1 MSEEVNL
8 SEESNNSENEAN
20 NPENEANNSENE
32 PLDQKELLED
42 VAEIRQMIHQQRFA
56 ECNPML
62 FAIIK
67 NCPNQQ
73 PYIHRLVQGL
83 LSTVIANL
91 SLFQRKKMSSV
102 MLGFLKQDAKAI
114 KEFEIPETTPE
125 TRAKLVSEAISEL
138 DQFLV
143 DVEMDIRSELG
154 VFKDLKKKGEEIDV
168 KEVKP
173 TLEKFVSREAMLFLN
188 HDLSKEEQD
197 QASATLY
204 QEWEECREK
213 IFGRFVSSGHWNDE
227 ERAEVKDTILSPT
240 VDSLTSQLLVSAITL
255 SAATV
260 FDMGKFTL
268 LYDIYRQTDD
278 DEVKVRA
285 LLGWLLVSMNS
296 SCYEQHPDFLSFAE
310 QLTEDC
316 KNDSD
321 LLAEIIKAQKML
333 AVTVFSEQKSIDYTN
348 DIMSS
353 LSKRFLGD
361 LKNKVADLLE
371 ADEDMRNIFGVEDDE
386 ETSDEESPIR
396 SVDIN
401 TDEDGDPALNVG
413 VDSPLSMDEMMD
425 KGIDILL
432 PQFKMLRDQ
441 TEFFTHL
448 YNWFMPFYLKN
459 PHITEALGFVDEK
472 RKFCKAFC
480 STARSCPADA
490 YSLANLIVS
499 HPNEIPENIVDCYDD
514 PEDEEDGSKPA
525 DEEEIVNEFFK
536 EPEEHRAKRIRI
548 NYIRNLLR
556 FSKFYKEKDELFTI
570 LDELDD
576 DKPAYAV
583 LAGPLFQD
591 EFFDKYRM
599 AIARYSFRREFPDM
613 VDVMLEGVPCDTLE
627 MHFMKGWVCMQK
639 EDDHSLRMA
648 VDHFKEM
655 LKMQPDMKPVYLQL
669 GICYRKLCQVDEY
682 LENFDKLMEFKDS
695 FSEEELFELKLEK
708 LKFIVMNNR
717 LEEAMPLAYE
727 LDYTHPESQMAG
739 ALLTQLLIKIGGEHT
754 EGNFQKAHQRLDEYF
769 AEVNELF
776 GSFEKMKKSGKDPKN
791 MMMQAMDLFFKMMKN
806 DKAAEAYN
814 NYSLG
819 LLALIEHQPKKAVGP
834 FFRAYAY
841 YEDKDQDVFFEV
853 LREDYKWLKNYGC
866 SFTDIMIIYN
876 QVVAEHQQSQEELK
890 KYADKSE

>member
-8 SEESNNSENEAN
+8 SEESNN
-20 NPENEANNSENE
+20 PEEVLA
-32 PLDQKELLED
+32 QKELLED
-42 VAEIRQMIHQQRFA
+42 VVEIRQMIHQQRFA

-67 NCPNQQ
+67 NSPDHL

-83 LSTVIANL
+83 LSTVIASL
-91 SLFQRKKMSSV
+91 SLFQRKKMSAE
-102 MLGFLKQDAKAI
+102 MLGFLKLDAKAV
-114 KEFEIPETTPE
+114 KEFKIPETTPE
-125 TRAKLVSEAISEL
+125 GRAKLVSEAISEL

-143 DVEMDIRSELG
+143 DIEMDIRSEQG
-154 VFKDLKKKGEEIDV
+154 IFKDLKKQGEAIDI

-173 TLEKFVSREAMLFLN
+173 TLEKFVSREAMLFLS

-197 QASATLY
+197 QASARLY
-204 QEWEECREK
+204 QEWEEYREK
-213 IFGRFVSSGHWNDE
+213 IFDRFVSSGYWNDE
-227 ERAEVKDTILSPT
+227 ERAVVKDTILSPT

-268 LYDIYRQTDD
+268 LYDIYRLADD

-285 LLGWLLVSMNS
+285 LLGWLLVSTNCG
-296 SCYEQHPDFLSFAE
+296 CYEQQPDFRSFAE

-353 LSKRFLGD
+353 LSKRFLGE
-361 LKNKVADLLE
+361 LKNKVADLLD
-371 ADEDMRNIFGVEDDE
+371 ADEDMRNLFEIDEDE
-386 ETSDEESPIR
+386 ETSEESPIR

-401 TDEDGDPALNVG
+401 TDEDGIDNLDA
-413 VDSPLSMDEMMD
+413 DIESPLSMDEMMD

-441 TEFFTHL
+441 TDFFTHL

-459 PHITEALGFVDEK
+459 PHVTEALGFVDEK

-514 PEDEEDGSKPA
+514 PEDEGDGSEPA

-536 EPEEHRAKRIRI
+536 EPGEHRAKRIRI

-556 FSKFYKEKDELFTI
+556 FSKFYKGKDEIFNI

-599 AIARYSFRREFPDM
+599 AIARYSFRREFPDL
-613 VDVMLEGVPCDTLE
+613 VEVMLEGVPCDTLE

-639 EDDHSLRMA
+639 GDNHSLCMA
-648 VDHFKEM
+648 VDHFKKM
-655 LKMQPDMKPVYLQL
+655 LKIKPDMKQVYLQL
-669 GICYRKLCQVDEY
+669 GICYRNLIQVDEY

-695 FSEEELFELKLEK
+695 FSEEELFELKLDK

-717 LEEAMPLAYE
+717 FEEAMPLAYE
-727 LDYTHPESQMAG
+727 LDYTHPENQMAG
-739 ALLTQLLIKIGGEHT
+739 ALLTQLLIKIGGEHA
-754 EGNFQKAHQRLDEYF
+754 EENFLKAHQRLDEYF
-769 AEVNELF
+769 AEANELF
-776 GSFEKMKKSGKDPKN
+776 GSFEKMKKEGKDTKN

-819 LLALIEHQPKKAVGP
+819 LLALIEHQPKKAMGP

-841 YEDKDQDVFFEV
+841 YVEKDENVFFEA
-853 LREDYKWLKNYGC
+853 LKEDYKWLKNYGC
-866 SFTDIMIIYN
+866 SYTDLMIIYN
-876 QVVAEHQQSQEELK
+876 QVVAEHQKSQEEIK

>member
-8 SEESNNSENEAN
+8 SEESNN
-20 NPENEANNSENE
+20 PEEDV
-32 PLDQKELLED
+32 LDQDFLLEKVD
-42 VAEIRQMIHQQRFA
+42 EMRDLIHQQRFT
-56 ECNPML
+56 ECKPIL
-62 FAIIK
+62 VAIFE
-67 NCPNQQ
+67 NCPNHKQ
-73 PYIHRLVQGL
+73 YMRRLMHGL
-83 LSTVIANL
+83 LKTVLANM
-91 SLFQRKKMSSV
+91 SLLQCKKLPDD
-102 MLGFLKQDAKAI
+102 MLGFLKQYVKPSEELD
-114 KEFEIPETTPE
+114 IPEMTPE
-125 TRAKLVSEAISEL
+125 ARTKFVFGAVSEL
-138 DQFLV
+138 DQLLV
-143 DVEMDIRSELG
+143 DIEMDIRSDQG
-154 VFKDLKKKGEEIDV
+154 IFKDLKKQGEAIDI

-197 QASATLY
+197 QASARLY
-204 QEWEECREK
+204 QEWEEYREK
-213 IFGRFVSSGHWNDE
+213 IFDRFVSSGYWNNE
-227 ERAEVKDTILSPT
+227 ERAVVKDTILSPT

-268 LYDIYRQTDD
+268 LYDIYRLADD

-285 LLGWLLVSMNS
+285 LLGWLLVSTNCGS
-296 SCYEQHPDFLSFAE
+296 YEQQPDFRSFAE

-316 KNDSD
+316 KNDPD

-348 DIMSS
+348 DIMAS
-353 LSKRFLGD
+353 LSKRFLDD
-361 LKNKVADLLE
+361 LRDKVADLLE
-371 ADEDMRNIFGVEDDE
+371 ADEDMRNIFGIEDDE
-386 ETSDEESPIR
+386 ETSEESPIR
-396 SVDIN
+396 SDDTN
-401 TDEDGDPALNVG
+401 TDEERIPNLDADIE
-413 VDSPLSMDEMMD
+413 SPLSMDEMMD

-514 PEDEEDGSKPA
+514 PEDEEDGSESA
-525 DEEEIVNEFFK
+525 DEEEIVKEFFN

-548 NYIRNLLR
+548 NYIRNLMR
-556 FSKFYKEKDELFTI
+556 FSKFYTAKDELFTI

-599 AIARYSFRREFPDM
+599 AIARYSFRREFPDL
-613 VDVMLEGVPCDTLE
+613 VEVMLEGVPCDTLE

-639 EDDHSLRMA
+639 GDNHSLRMA
-648 VDHFKEM
+648 VDHFKKM
-655 LKMQPDMKPVYLQL
+655 LKIKPDMKQVYLQL
-669 GICYRKLCQVDEY
+669 GTCYRNLIQVDEY
-682 LENFDKLMEFKDS
+682 LDNFDKLMEFKDS
-695 FSEEELFELKLEK
+695 FSEEELFELKLDK

-717 LEEAMPLAYE
+717 FEEAMPLAYE
-727 LDYTHPESQMAG
+727 LDYTHPENQMAG
-739 ALLTQLLIKIGGEHT
+739 ALLTQLLIKIGGEHA
-754 EGNFQKAHQRLDEYF
+754 EENFQKAHQRLDEYF

-776 GSFEKMKKSGKDPKN
+776 GSFEKMKKAGKDTKN

-806 DKAAEAYN
+806 DKLAEAYN

-819 LLALIEHQPKKAVGP
+819 LLALIEHQPKKAMGP
-834 FFRAYAY
+834 FFRVYAY
-841 YEDKDQDVFFEV
+841 YVEKDENVFFEA
-853 LREDYKWLKNYGC
+853 LKEDYKWLKNYGC
-866 SFTDIMIIYN
+866 SYTDLMIIYN
-876 QVVAEHQQSQEELK
+876 QVVAEHQKSQEEIK

>member
-8 SEESNNSENEAN
+8 SEESNN
-20 NPENEANNSENE
+20 PEEDV
-32 PLDQKELLED
+32 LDQDFLLEKVD
-42 VAEIRQMIHQQRFA
+42 EMRDLIHQQRFT
-56 ECNPML
+56 ECKPIL
-62 FAIIK
+62 VAIFE
-67 NCPNQQ
+67 NCPNHKQ
-73 PYIHRLVQGL
+73 YMRRLMHGL
-83 LSTVIANL
+83 LKTVLANM
-91 SLFQRKKMSSV
+91 SLLQCKKLPDD
-102 MLGFLKQDAKAI
+102 MLGFLKQYVKPSEELD
-114 KEFEIPETTPE
+114 IPEMTPE
-125 TRAKLVSEAISEL
+125 ARTKFVFGAVSEL
-138 DQFLV
+138 DQLLV
-143 DVEMDIRSELG
+143 DIEMDIRSDQG
-154 VFKDLKKKGEEIDV
+154 IFKDLKKQGEAIDI

-197 QASATLY
+197 QASARLY
-204 QEWEECREK
+204 QEWEEYREK
-213 IFGRFVSSGHWNDE
+213 IFDRFVSSGYWNNE
-227 ERAEVKDTILSPT
+227 ERAVVKDTILSPT

-268 LYDIYRQTDD
+268 LYDIYRLADD

-285 LLGWLLVSMNS
+285 LLGWLLVSTNCGS
-296 SCYEQHPDFLSFAE
+296 YEQQPDFRSFAE

-316 KNDSD
+316 KNDPD

-348 DIMSS
+348 DIMAS
-353 LSKRFLGD
+353 LSKRFLDD
-361 LKNKVADLLE
+361 LRDKVADLLE
-371 ADEDMRNIFGVEDDE
+371 ADEDMRNIFGIEDDE
-386 ETSDEESPIR
+386 ETSEESPIR
-396 SVDIN
+396 SDDTN
-401 TDEDGDPALNVG
+401 TDEDRIPNLDA
-413 VDSPLSMDEMMD
+413 DIESPLSMDEMMD

-499 HPNEIPENIVDCYDD
+499 HSNEIPENIVDCYDD
-514 PEDEEDGSKPA
+514 PEDEEDGSESA
-525 DEEEIVNEFFK
+525 DEEEIVKEFFN

-548 NYIRNLLR
+548 NYIRNLMR
-556 FSKFYKEKDELFTI
+556 FSKFYTAKDEIFNI
-570 LDELDD
+570 FDELDD

-599 AIARYSFRREFPDM
+599 AIARFSFRREFPDL
-613 VDVMLEGVPCDTLE
+613 VEVMLEGVPCDTLE
-627 MHFMKGWVCMQK
+627 MHFMKGWVCMQRG
-639 EDDHSLRMA
+639 DNHSLRMA
-648 VDHFKEM
+648 VDYFKKM
-655 LKMQPDMKPVYLQL
+655 LKIKPDMKQVYLQL
-669 GICYRKLCQVDEY
+669 GTYYRNLIQVDEY

-695 FSEEELFELKLEK
+695 FSEEELFELKLDK

-717 LEEAMPLAYE
+717 FEEAMPLAYE
-727 LDYTHPESQMAG
+727 LDYTHPENQMAG
-739 ALLTQLLIKIGGEHT
+739 ALLTQLLIKIGGEHA
-754 EGNFQKAHQRLDEYF
+754 EENFQKAHQRLDEYF

-776 GSFEKMKKSGKDPKN
+776 GSFEKMKKAGKDTKN

-806 DKAAEAYN
+806 DKLAEAYN

-819 LLALIEHQPKKAVGP
+819 LLALIEHQPKKAMGP
-834 FFRAYAY
+834 FFRVYAY
-841 YEDKDQDVFFEV
+841 YVEKDENVFFEA
-853 LREDYKWLKNYGC
+853 LKEDYKWLKNYGC
-866 SFTDIMIIYN
+866 SYTDLMIIYN
-876 QVVAEHQQSQEELK
+876 QVVAEHQKSQEEIK

>member
-8 SEESNNSENEAN
+8 SEESNN
-20 NPENEANNSENE
+20 PEKI
-32 PLDQKELLED
+32 LDQDELLEKID
-42 VAEIRQMIHQQRFA
+42 EMRELIQQQRFT
-56 ECNPML
+56 ECKPLLVAVITPLPSN
-62 FAIIK
+62 K
-67 NCPNQQ
+67 
-73 PYIHRLVQGL
+73 PYVNRLLQSFLTALV
-83 LSTVIANL
+83 ANM
-91 SLFQRKKMSSV
+91 SLFQRKKIPDGV
-102 MLGFLKQDAKAI
+102 FGFPIQHNKS
-114 KEFEIPETTPE
+114 FEELDIPEMTPE
-125 TRAKLVSEAISEL
+125 TRAKYISSVISGL
-138 DQFLV
+138 DQLLE
-143 DVEMDIRSELG
+143 DIEMAIRSNQG
-154 VFKDLKKKGEEIDV
+154 VFNDLKKQGEAIDI

-197 QASATLY
+197 QASARLY
-204 QEWEECREK
+204 QEWEEYREK
-213 IFGRFVSSGHWNDE
+213 IFDRFVSSGYWNDE
-227 ERAEVKDTILSPT
+227 ERAVVKDTILSPT

-296 SCYEQHPDFLSFAE
+296 SYYEQQPDFRSFAE

-316 KNDSD
+316 KNDQD
-321 LLAEIIKAQKML
+321 MLADIIKAQKML

-353 LSKRFLGD
+353 LSKRFLGE

-386 ETSDEESPIR
+386 ETSEEESPIR

-490 YSLANLIVS
+490 YSLANLIIS

-514 PEDEEDGSKPA
+514 PEDEGDGSETA
-525 DEEEIVNEFFK
+525 DEEEIVDEFFK
-536 EPEEHRAKRIRI
+536 EPQEHRAKRIRI

-613 VDVMLEGVPCDTLE
+613 VNVMLEGVPCDTLE

-655 LKMQPDMKPVYLQL
+655 LKMQPDLKQVYLQL
-669 GICYRKLCQVDEY
+669 GICYRKLSQVDEY

-695 FSEEELFELKLEK
+695 FSEEELFELKLDK
-708 LKFIVMNNR
+708 LKFIVMDNR
-717 LEEAMPLAYE
+717 LVEALPLAYE
-727 LDYTHPESQMAG
+727 LDYTHPENQMAG
-739 ALLTQLLIKIGGEHT
+739 ALLTQLLIRTGGKHAE
-754 EGNFQKAHQRLDEYF
+754 ENFQKAHQRLDEYF
-769 AEVNELF
+769 AEVNDLF

-819 LLALIEHQPKKAVGP
+819 LLALIEHQPKKAVEP

-841 YEDKDQDVFFEV
+841 YVEKDEDVFFEV
-853 LREDYKWLKNYGC
+853 LRKDYKWLKNYGC
-866 SFTDIMIIYN
+866 SYSDLMIVYN
-876 QVVAEHQQSQEELK
+876 QVVAEHQQTEDELK
-890 KYADKSE
+890 KYADKSK

>member
-8 SEESNNSENEAN
+8 SEESNN
-20 NPENEANNSENE
+20 PEEVLA
-32 PLDQKELLED
+32 QKELLED
-42 VAEIRQMIHQQRFA
+42 VVEIRQMIHQQRFA

-67 NCPNQQ
+67 NSPNHL

-83 LSTVIANL
+83 LSTVIASL
-91 SLFQRKKMSSV
+91 SLFQRKKMSTE
-102 MLGFLKQDAKAI
+102 MLDFLKLDAKAI
-114 KEFEIPETTPE
+114 KEFKIPETTPE
-125 TRAKLVSEAISEL
+125 ARAKLVSEAISEL

-143 DVEMDIRSELG
+143 DIEMDIRSEQG
-154 VFKDLKKKGEEIDV
+154 FFKDLKKQGEAIDI

-197 QASATLY
+197 QASVRLY
-204 QEWEECREK
+204 QEWEEYREK
-213 IFGRFVSSGHWNDE
+213 IFDRFVSSGYWNDE
-227 ERAEVKDTILSPT
+227 ERAVVKDTILSPT

-268 LYDIYRQTDD
+268 LYDIYRLADD

-285 LLGWLLVSMNS
+285 LLGWLLVSMKSNS
-296 SCYEQHPDFLSFAE
+296 YEQQPDFRSFAE

-316 KNDSD
+316 KNDPD
-321 LLAEIIKAQKML
+321 LLADIIKAQKML

-348 DIMSS
+348 DIMAS

-361 LKNKVADLLE
+361 LKDKVADLLE
-371 ADEDMRNIFGVEDDE
+371 ADEDMRNIFGIDEDE
-386 ETSDEESPIR
+386 ETSEESPIR

-401 TDEDGDPALNVG
+401 TDEDGIDNLDA
-413 VDSPLSMDEMMD
+413 DIESPLSMDEMMD

-514 PEDEEDGSKPA
+514 PEDEGDGSEPA

-536 EPEEHRAKRIRI
+536 EPGEHRAKRIRI

-556 FSKFYKEKDELFTI
+556 FSKFYTAKDEIFNI

-591 EFFDKYRM
+591 KFFDKYRM
-599 AIARYSFRREFPDM
+599 AIARYSFRREFPDL
-613 VDVMLEGVPCDTLE
+613 VEVMLEGVPCDTLE

-639 EDDHSLRMA
+639 GDNHSLCMA
-648 VDHFKEM
+648 VDHFKKM
-655 LKMQPDMKPVYLQL
+655 LKIKPDMKQVYLQL
-669 GICYRKLCQVDEY
+669 GICYRNLIQVDEY

-695 FSEEELFELKLEK
+695 FSEEELFELKLDK

-717 LEEAMPLAYE
+717 FEEAMPLAYE
-727 LDYTHPESQMAG
+727 LDYTHPENQMAG
-739 ALLTQLLIKIGGEHT
+739 ALLTQLLIKIGGEHA
-754 EGNFQKAHQRLDEYF
+754 EENFQKAHQRLDEYF

-776 GSFEKMKKSGKDPKN
+776 GSFEKMKKEGKDTKN

-806 DKAAEAYN
+806 DKLAEAYN

-819 LLALIEHQPKKAVGP
+819 LLALIEHQPKKAMGP

-841 YEDKDQDVFFEV
+841 YVEKDENVFFEA
-853 LREDYKWLKNYGC
+853 LKEDYKWLKNYGC
-866 SFTDIMIIYN
+866 SYTDLMIIYN
-876 QVVAEHQQSQEELK
+876 QVVAEHQKSQEEIK

>member
-8 SEESNNSENEAN
+8 SEESNN
-20 NPENEANNSENE
+20 PEEVLA
-32 PLDQKELLED
+32 QKELLED
-42 VAEIRQMIHQQRFA
+42 VVEIRQMIHQQRFA

-67 NCPNQQ
+67 NSPNHQ

-83 LSTVIANL
+83 LSTVIASL
-91 SLFQRKKMSSV
+91 SLFQRKKISTE
-102 MLGFLKQDAKAI
+102 MLGFLKLDAKAV
-114 KEFEIPETTPE
+114 KEFKIPETTPE
-125 TRAKLVSEAISEL
+125 GRAKLVSEAISEL

-143 DVEMDIRSELG
+143 DIEMDIRSEQG
-154 VFKDLKKKGEEIDV
+154 IIKDLKKQGEEIDI

-197 QASATLY
+197 QASARLY

-213 IFGRFVSSGHWNDE
+213 IFGRFVSSGYWNDE
-227 ERAEVKDTILSPT
+227 ERAVVKDTILSPT

-268 LYDIYRQTDD
+268 LYDIYRLADD

-285 LLGWLLVSMNS
+285 LLGWLLVSTNCG
-296 SCYEQHPDFLSFAE
+296 CYEQQPDFRSFAE

-316 KNDSD
+316 KNDQD

-348 DIMSS
+348 DIMAS

-361 LKNKVADLLE
+361 LKDKVANLLE
-371 ADEDMRNIFGVEDDE
+371 ADEDMRNIFGIEDDE
-386 ETSDEESPIR
+386 ETSEESPIR

-401 TDEDGDPALNVG
+401 TDEDGIPNLD
-413 VDSPLSMDEMMD
+413 VDMESPLSMDEMMD

-514 PEDEEDGSKPA
+514 PEDEGDGSEPA

-536 EPEEHRAKRIRI
+536 EPGEHRAKRIRI

-556 FSKFYKEKDELFTI
+556 FSKFYTAKDEIFNI

-599 AIARYSFRREFPDM
+599 AIARYSFRREFPDL
-613 VDVMLEGVPCDTLE
+613 VEVMLEGVPCDTLE

-639 EDDHSLRMA
+639 GDNHSLRMA
-648 VDHFKEM
+648 VDHFKKM
-655 LKMQPDMKPVYLQL
+655 LKIKPDMKQVYLQL
-669 GICYRKLCQVDEY
+669 GICYRNLIQVDEY

-695 FSEEELFELKLEK
+695 FSEEELFELKLDK

-717 LEEAMPLAYE
+717 FEEAMPLAYE
-727 LDYTHPESQMAG
+727 LDYTHPENQMAG
-739 ALLTQLLIKIGGEHT
+739 ALLTQLLIKIGGEHA
-754 EGNFQKAHQRLDEYF
+754 EENFLKAHQRLDEYF
-769 AEVNELF
+769 AEANELF
-776 GSFEKMKKSGKDPKN
+776 GSFEKMKKEGKDTKN

-819 LLALIEHQPKKAVGP
+819 LLALIEHQPKKAMGP

-841 YEDKDQDVFFEV
+841 YVEKDENVFFEA
-853 LREDYKWLKNYGC
+853 LKEDYKWLKNYGC
-866 SFTDIMIIYN
+866 SYTDLMIIYN
-876 QVVAEHQQSQEELK
+876 QVVAEHQQSQEEIK

>member
-8 SEESNNSENEAN
+8 SEESNN
-20 NPENEANNSENE
+20 PEEVLA
-32 PLDQKELLED
+32 QKELLED
-42 VAEIRQMIHQQRFA
+42 VVEIRQMIHQQRFA

-67 NCPNQQ
+67 NSPNHQ

-83 LSTVIANL
+83 LSTVIASL
-91 SLFQRKKMSSV
+91 SLFQRKKISTE
-102 MLGFLKQDAKAI
+102 MLGFLKLDAKAV
-114 KEFEIPETTPE
+114 KEFKIPETTPE
-125 TRAKLVSEAISEL
+125 GRAKLVSDAISEL

-143 DVEMDIRSELG
+143 DIEMDIRSEQG
-154 VFKDLKKKGEEIDV
+154 IFKDLKKQGEAIDI

-197 QASATLY
+197 QASARLY
-204 QEWEECREK
+204 QEWEEYREK
-213 IFGRFVSSGHWNDE
+213 IFDRFVTAGYWNDE
-227 ERAEVKDTILSPT
+227 ERAVVKDTILSPT

-268 LYDIYRQTDD
+268 LYDIYRLADD

-285 LLGWLLVSMNS
+285 LLGWLLVSTNCG
-296 SCYEQHPDFLSFAE
+296 CYEQHPDFRSFAE

-348 DIMSS
+348 DIMAS

-361 LKNKVADLLE
+361 LKDKVADLLE
-371 ADEDMRNIFGVEDDE
+371 ADEDMRNIFEIDEDE
-386 ETSDEESPIR
+386 ETSEESPIR

-401 TDEDGDPALNVG
+401 TDEDGIDNLDAEIE
-413 VDSPLSMDEMMD
+413 SPLSMDEMMD

-514 PEDEEDGSKPA
+514 PEDEEDGSVSA
-525 DEEEIVNEFFK
+525 DEEEIVKEFFN

-548 NYIRNLLR
+548 NYIRNLMR
-556 FSKFYKEKDELFTI
+556 FSKFYTAKDEIFNI

-599 AIARYSFRREFPDM
+599 AIARYSFRREFPDL
-613 VDVMLEGVPCDTLE
+613 VEVMLEGVPCDTLE
-627 MHFMKGWVCMQK
+627 MHFMKGWVGMQK
-639 EDDHSLRMA
+639 GDNHGLCMA
-648 VDHFKEM
+648 VDHFKKM
-655 LKMQPDMKPVYLQL
+655 LKIKPDMKQVYLQL
-669 GICYRKLCQVDEY
+669 GICYRNLIQMDEY

-695 FSEEELFELKLEK
+695 FSEEELFELKLDK

-717 LEEAMPLAYE
+717 FEEAMPLAYE
-727 LDYTHPESQMAG
+727 LDYTHPENQMAG
-739 ALLTQLLIKIGGEHT
+739 ALLTQLLIKIGGEHA
-754 EGNFQKAHQRLDEYF
+754 EENFQKAHQRLDEYF

-776 GSFEKMKKSGKDPKN
+776 GSFEKMKKEGKDTKN

-806 DKAAEAYN
+806 DKLAEAYN

-819 LLALIEHQPKKAVGP
+819 LLALIEHQPKKAMGP

-841 YEDKDQDVFFEV
+841 YVEKDENVFFEA
-853 LREDYKWLKNYGC
+853 LKEDYKWLKNYGC
-866 SFTDIMIIYN
+866 SYTDLMIIYN
-876 QVVAEHQQSQEELK
+876 QVVAEHQKSQEEIK

>member
-8 SEESNNSENEAN
+8 SEESNSQEE
-20 NPENEANNSENE
+20 EVF
-32 PLDQKELLED
+32 DQDFLLEKVD
-42 VAEIRQMIHQQRFA
+42 EMRDLIHQQRFA
-56 ECNPML
+56 ECKPML
-62 FAIIK
+62 VAIFE
-67 NCPNQQ
+67 NCPNHKQ
-73 PYIHRLVQGL
+73 YMRRLMHGL
-83 LSTVIANL
+83 LTTVLANM
-91 SLFQRKKMSSV
+91 SLLQRKKLPDD
-102 MLGFLKQDAKAI
+102 MLGILKQYVKPSEELD
-114 KEFEIPETTPE
+114 IPEMTPE
-125 TRAKLVSEAISEL
+125 SRTKFVFGAVSEL
-138 DQFLV
+138 DQLLE
-143 DVEMDIRSELG
+143 DIEMDIRSEQG
-154 VFKDLKKKGEEIDV
+154 IFKDLKKQGEEIDI

-197 QASATLY
+197 QASARLY
-204 QEWEECREK
+204 QEWEEYREK
-213 IFGRFVSSGHWNDE
+213 IFDRFVSSGYWNDE
-227 ERAEVKDTILSPT
+227 ERAVVKDTILSPT

-268 LYDIYRQTDD
+268 LYDIYRLADD

-285 LLGWLLVSMNS
+285 LLGWLLVSTNCG
-296 SCYEQHPDFLSFAE
+296 CYEQQPDFRSFAE

-316 KNDSD
+316 KNDQD

-348 DIMSS
+348 DIMAS

-361 LKNKVADLLE
+361 LKDKVANLLE
-371 ADEDMRNIFGVEDDE
+371 ADEDMQNIFGIEDDE
-386 ETSDEESPIR
+386 ETSEESPIR

-401 TDEDGDPALNVG
+401 TDEDGIPNLDVDM
-413 VDSPLSMDEMMD
+413 DSPLSMDEMMD

-514 PEDEEDGSKPA
+514 PEDEGDGSEPA

-536 EPEEHRAKRIRI
+536 EPGEHRAKRIRI

-556 FSKFYKEKDELFTI
+556 FSKFYTAKDEIFNI

-599 AIARYSFRREFPDM
+599 AIARYSFRREFPDL
-613 VDVMLEGVPCDTLE
+613 VEVMLEGVPCDTLE

-639 EDDHSLRMA
+639 GDNHSLRMA
-648 VDHFKEM
+648 VDHFKKM
-655 LKMQPDMKPVYLQL
+655 LKIKPDMKQVYLQL
-669 GICYRKLCQVDEY
+669 GICYRNLIQVDEY

-695 FSEEELFELKLEK
+695 FSEEELFELKLDK

-717 LEEAMPLAYE
+717 FEEAMPLAYE
-727 LDYTHPESQMAG
+727 LDYTHPENQMAG
-739 ALLTQLLIKIGGEHT
+739 ALLTQLLIKIGGEHA
-754 EGNFQKAHQRLDEYF
+754 EENFLKAHQRLDEYF
-769 AEVNELF
+769 AEANELF
-776 GSFEKMKKSGKDPKN
+776 GSFEKMKKEGKDTKN

-819 LLALIEHQPKKAVGP
+819 LLALIEHQPKKAMGP

-841 YEDKDQDVFFEV
+841 YVEKDENVFFEA
-853 LREDYKWLKNYGC
+853 LKEDYKWLKDYGC
-866 SFTDIMIIYN
+866 SYTDLMIIYN
-876 QVVAEHQQSQEELK
+876 QVVAEHQKSQEEIK

>member
-8 SEESNNSENEAN
+8 SEESNN
-20 NPENEANNSENE
+20 PEEVLA
-32 PLDQKELLED
+32 QKELLED
-42 VAEIRQMIHQQRFA
+42 VVEIRQMIHQQRFA

-67 NCPNQQ
+67 NSPNHQ

-83 LSTVIANL
+83 LSTVIASL
-91 SLFQRKKMSSV
+91 SLFQRKKISTE
-102 MLGFLKQDAKAI
+102 MLGFLKLDAKAV
-114 KEFEIPETTPE
+114 KEFKIPETTPE
-125 TRAKLVSEAISEL
+125 GRAKLVSDAISEL

-143 DVEMDIRSELG
+143 DIEMDIRSEQG
-154 VFKDLKKKGEEIDV
+154 IFKDLKKQGEAIDI

-197 QASATLY
+197 QASARLY
-204 QEWEECREK
+204 LEWEEYREK
-213 IFGRFVSSGHWNDE
+213 IFDRFVTAGYWNDE
-227 ERAEVKDTILSPT
+227 ERAVVKDTILSPT

-268 LYDIYRQTDD
+268 LYDIYRLADD

-285 LLGWLLVSMNS
+285 LLGWLLVSTNCG
-296 SCYEQHPDFLSFAE
+296 CYEQHPDFRSFAE

-316 KNDSD
+316 KNDPD

-348 DIMSS
+348 DIMAS

-361 LKNKVADLLE
+361 LKDKVADLLE
-371 ADEDMRNIFGVEDDE
+371 ADEDMRNIFEIDEDE
-386 ETSDEESPIR
+386 ETSEESPIR

-401 TDEDGDPALNVG
+401 TDEDGIDNLDA
-413 VDSPLSMDEMMD
+413 DIESPLSMDEMMD

-514 PEDEEDGSKPA
+514 PEDEEDGSVSA
-525 DEEEIVNEFFK
+525 DEEEIVKEFFN

-599 AIARYSFRREFPDM
+599 AIARYSFRREFPDL
-613 VDVMLEGVPCDTLE
+613 VEVMLEGVPCDTLE

-639 EDDHSLRMA
+639 GDNHSLCMA
-648 VDHFKEM
+648 VDHFKKM
-655 LKMQPDMKPVYLQL
+655 LKIKPDMKQVYLQL
-669 GICYRKLCQVDEY
+669 GICYRNLIQVDEY

-695 FSEEELFELKLEK
+695 FSEEELFELKLDK

-717 LEEAMPLAYE
+717 FEEAMPLAYE
-727 LDYTHPESQMAG
+727 LDYTHPENQMAG
-739 ALLTQLLIKIGGEHT
+739 ALLTQLLIKIGGEHA
-754 EGNFQKAHQRLDEYF
+754 EENFLKAHQRLDEYF
-769 AEVNELF
+769 AEANELF
-776 GSFEKMKKSGKDPKN
+776 GSFEKMKKEGKDTKN

-819 LLALIEHQPKKAVGP
+819 LLALIEHQPKKAMGP

-841 YEDKDQDVFFEV
+841 YVEKDENVFFEA
-853 LREDYKWLKNYGC
+853 LKEDYKWLKDYGC
-866 SFTDIMIIYN
+866 SYTDLMIIYN
-876 QVVAEHQQSQEELK
+876 QVVAEHQKSQEEIK

>member
-8 SEESNNSENEAN
+8 SEESNN
-20 NPENEANNSENE
+20 PEEVLA
-32 PLDQKELLED
+32 QKELLED
-42 VAEIRQMIHQQRFA
+42 VVEIRQMIHQQCFA

-67 NCPNQQ
+67 NSPNHQ

-83 LSTVIANL
+83 LSTVIASL
-91 SLFQRKKMSSV
+91 SLFQRKKISTE
-102 MLGFLKQDAKAI
+102 MLGFLKLDAKAV
-114 KEFEIPETTPE
+114 KEFKIPETTPE
-125 TRAKLVSEAISEL
+125 GRAKLVSEAISEL

-143 DVEMDIRSELG
+143 DIEMDIRSEQG
-154 VFKDLKKKGEEIDV
+154 IFKDLKKQGEAIDI

-197 QASATLY
+197 QASARLY
-204 QEWEECREK
+204 QEWEEYREK
-213 IFGRFVSSGHWNDE
+213 IFDRFVSSGYWNDE
-227 ERAEVKDTILSPT
+227 ERAVVKDTILSPT

-268 LYDIYRQTDD
+268 LYDIYRLADD

-285 LLGWLLVSMNS
+285 LLGWLLVSTNCG
-296 SCYEQHPDFLSFAE
+296 CYEQQPDFRSFAE

-348 DIMSS
+348 DIMAS

-361 LKNKVADLLE
+361 LKDKVANLLE
-371 ADEDMRNIFGVEDDE
+371 ADEDMQNIFGIEDDE
-386 ETSDEESPIR
+386 ETSEESPIR

-401 TDEDGDPALNVG
+401 TDEDGIPNLDVDM
-413 VDSPLSMDEMMD
+413 DSPLSMDEMMD

-441 TEFFTHL
+441 TDFFTHL

-514 PEDEEDGSKPA
+514 PEDEGDGSEPA

-536 EPEEHRAKRIRI
+536 EPGEHRAKRIRI

-556 FSKFYKEKDELFTI
+556 FSKFYTAKDEIFNI

-599 AIARYSFRREFPDM
+599 AIARYSFRREFPDL
-613 VDVMLEGVPCDTLE
+613 VEVMLEGVPCDTLE

-639 EDDHSLRMA
+639 GDNHSLCMA
-648 VDHFKEM
+648 VDHFKKM
-655 LKMQPDMKPVYLQL
+655 LKIKPDMKQVYLQL
-669 GICYRKLCQVDEY
+669 GICYRNLIQVDEY

-695 FSEEELFELKLEK
+695 FSEEELFELKLDK

-717 LEEAMPLAYE
+717 FEEAMPLAYE
-727 LDYTHPESQMAG
+727 LDYTHPENQMAG
-739 ALLTQLLIKIGGEHT
+739 ALLTQLLIKIGGEHA
-754 EGNFQKAHQRLDEYF
+754 EENFQKAHQRLDEYF

-776 GSFEKMKKSGKDPKN
+776 GSFEKMKKEGKDTKN

-806 DKAAEAYN
+806 DKLAEAYN

-819 LLALIEHQPKKAVGP
+819 LLALIEHQPKKAMGP

-841 YEDKDQDVFFEV
+841 YVEKDENVFFEA
-853 LREDYKWLKNYGC
+853 LKEDYKWLKNYGC
-866 SFTDIMIIYN
+866 SYTDLMIIYN
-876 QVVAEHQQSQEELK
+876 QVVAEHQKSQEEIK

>member
-8 SEESNNSENEAN
+8 SEESNN
-20 NPENEANNSENE
+20 PEEDV
-32 PLDQKELLED
+32 LDQDFLLEKVD
-42 VAEIRQMIHQQRFA
+42 EMRDLIHQQRFA
-56 ECNPML
+56 ECKPML
-62 FAIIK
+62 VAIFE
-67 NCPNQQ
+67 NCPNHKQ
-73 PYIHRLVQGL
+73 YMRRLMHGL
-83 LSTVIANL
+83 LTTVLANM
-91 SLFQRKKMSSV
+91 SLLQRKKLPDD
-102 MLGFLKQDAKAI
+102 MLGILKQYVKPSEELD
-114 KEFEIPETTPE
+114 IPEMTPE
-125 TRAKLVSEAISEL
+125 ARTKFVFGAVSEL
-138 DQFLV
+138 DQLLE
-143 DVEMDIRSELG
+143 DIEMDIRSEQG
-154 VFKDLKKKGEEIDV
+154 IFKDLKKQGEAIDI

-197 QASATLY
+197 QASARLY
-204 QEWEECREK
+204 QEWEEYREK
-213 IFGRFVSSGHWNDE
+213 IFDRFVTAGYWNDE
-227 ERAEVKDTILSPT
+227 ERAVVKDTILSPT

-268 LYDIYRQTDD
+268 LYDIYRLADD

-285 LLGWLLVSMNS
+285 LLGWLLVSTNCG
-296 SCYEQHPDFLSFAE
+296 CYEQQPDFRSFAE

-361 LKNKVADLLE
+361 LKNKVADLLD
-371 ADEDMRNIFGVEDDE
+371 ADEDMRNLFEIDEDE
-386 ETSDEESPIR
+386 EISEEESPIR

-401 TDEDGDPALNVG
+401 TDEDGVDNLNVD

-441 TEFFTHL
+441 TDFFTHL

-459 PHITEALGFVDEK
+459 PHVTEALGFVDEK

-490 YSLANLIVS
+490 YSLANLIIS

-514 PEDEEDGSKPA
+514 PEDEGDGSEPA

-536 EPEEHRAKRIRI
+536 EPGEHRAKRIRI

-599 AIARYSFRREFPDM
+599 AIARYSFRREFPDL
-613 VDVMLEGVPCDTLE
+613 VEVMLEGVPCDTLE

-639 EDDHSLRMA
+639 GDDHSLRMA
-648 VDHFKEM
+648 VDHFKKM
-655 LKMQPDMKPVYLQL
+655 LKIKPDIKQVYLQL
-669 GICYRKLCQVDEY
+669 GICYRNLIQVDEY

-695 FSEEELFELKLEK
+695 FSEEELFELKLDK

-717 LEEAMPLAYE
+717 FEEAMPLAYE
-727 LDYTHPESQMAG
+727 LDYTHPENQMAG
-739 ALLTQLLIKIGGEHT
+739 ALLTQLLIKIGGEHA
-754 EGNFQKAHQRLDEYF
+754 EENFQKAHQRLDEYF

-776 GSFEKMKKSGKDPKN
+776 GSFDKMKKSGKDTKN

-806 DKAAEAYN
+806 DKLAEAYN
-814 NYSLG
+814 NYSQG
-819 LLALIEHQPKKAVGP
+819 LLALIEHQPKKALEP

-841 YEDKDQDVFFEV
+841 YVEKDENVFFEA
-853 LREDYKWLKNYGC
+853 LKEDYKWLKNYGC
-866 SFTDIMIIYN
+866 SYTDLMIIYN
-876 QVVAEHQQSQEELK
+876 QVVAEHQQTEDELK

>member
-8 SEESNNSENEAN
+8 SEESNN
-20 NPENEANNSENE
+20 PEEV
-32 PLDQKELLED
+32 LDQDFLLEKVD
-42 VAEIRQMIHQQRFA
+42 EMRDLIHQQRFA
-56 ECNPML
+56 ECKPML
-62 FAIIK
+62 VAIFE
-67 NCPNQQ
+67 NCPNHKQ
-73 PYIHRLVQGL
+73 YMRRLMHGL
-83 LSTVIANL
+83 LTTVLANM
-91 SLFQRKKMSSV
+91 SLLQRKKLPDE
-102 MLGFLKQDAKAI
+102 MLGILKQYVKPSEELD
-114 KEFEIPETTPE
+114 IPEMTPE
-125 TRAKLVSEAISEL
+125 ARTKFVFGAVSEL
-138 DQFLV
+138 DQLLE
-143 DVEMDIRSELG
+143 DIEMDIRSEQG
-154 VFKDLKKKGEEIDV
+154 IFKDLKKQGEAIDI

-197 QASATLY
+197 QASARLY
-204 QEWEECREK
+204 QEWEEYREK
-213 IFGRFVSSGHWNDE
+213 IFDRFVSSGYWNDE
-227 ERAEVKDTILSPT
+227 ERAVVKDTILSPT

-268 LYDIYRQTDD
+268 LYDIYRLADD

-285 LLGWLLVSMNS
+285 LLGWLLVSTNCG
-296 SCYEQHPDFLSFAE
+296 CYEQQPDFRSFAE

-361 LKNKVADLLE
+361 LKDKVADLLE
-371 ADEDMRNIFGVEDDE
+371 ADEDMRNLFEIDEDE
-386 ETSDEESPIR
+386 ETSEEESPIR

-401 TDEDGDPALNVG
+401 TDEDGVDNLNVG

-441 TEFFTHL
+441 TDFFTHL

-459 PHITEALGFVDEK
+459 PHVTEALGFVDEK

-490 YSLANLIVS
+490 YSLANLIIS

-514 PEDEEDGSKPA
+514 PEDEGDGSEPA

-536 EPEEHRAKRIRI
+536 EPGEHRAKRIRI

-599 AIARYSFRREFPDM
+599 AIARYSFRREFPDL
-613 VDVMLEGVPCDTLE
+613 VEVMLEGVPCDTLE
-627 MHFMKGWVCMQK
+627 MHFMEGWVCMQK
-639 EDDHSLRMA
+639 ENDHSLRMA
-648 VDHFKEM
+648 VDHFKKM
-655 LKMQPDMKPVYLQL
+655 LKIKPDMKQVYLQL
-669 GICYRKLCQVDEY
+669 GICYRNLIQVDEY
-682 LENFDKLMEFKDS
+682 LENFDKLMGFKDS
-695 FSEEELFELKLEK
+695 FSEEELFKLKLDK

-717 LEEAMPLAYE
+717 FEEAMPLAYE
-727 LDYTHPESQMAG
+727 LDYTHPENQMAG
-739 ALLTQLLIKIGGEHT
+739 ALLTQLLIKIGGEHA
-754 EGNFQKAHQRLDEYF
+754 EENFQKAHQRLDEYF
-769 AEVNELF
+769 AEANELF
-776 GSFEKMKKSGKDPKN
+776 GSFEKMKKEGKDTKN

-819 LLALIEHQPKKAVGP
+819 LLALIEHQPKKALEP

-841 YEDKDQDVFFEV
+841 YVEKDENVFFEA
-853 LREDYKWLKNYGC
+853 LKEDYKWLKNYGC
-866 SFTDIMIIYN
+866 SYTDLMIIYN
-876 QVVAEHQQSQEELK
+876 QVVAEHQQTEDELK

>member
-8 SEESNNSENEAN
+8 SEESNN
-20 NPENEANNSENE
+20 PEEDV
-32 PLDQKELLED
+32 LDQDFLLEKVD
-42 VAEIRQMIHQQRFA
+42 EMRDLIHQQRFT
-56 ECNPML
+56 ECKPIL
-62 FAIIK
+62 VAIFE
-67 NCPNQQ
+67 NCPNHKQ
-73 PYIHRLVQGL
+73 YMRRLMHGL
-83 LSTVIANL
+83 LKTVLANM
-91 SLFQRKKMSSV
+91 SLLQCKKLPDD
-102 MLGFLKQDAKAI
+102 MLGFLKQYVKPSEELD
-114 KEFEIPETTPE
+114 IPEMTPE
-125 TRAKLVSEAISEL
+125 ARTKFVFGAVSEL
-138 DQFLV
+138 DQLLV
-143 DVEMDIRSELG
+143 DIEMDIRSDQG
-154 VFKDLKKKGEEIDV
+154 IFKDLKKQGEAIDI

-197 QASATLY
+197 QASARLY
-204 QEWEECREK
+204 QEWEEYREK
-213 IFGRFVSSGHWNDE
+213 IFDRFVSSGYWNNE
-227 ERAEVKDTILSPT
+227 ERAVVKDTILSPT

-268 LYDIYRQTDD
+268 LYDIYRLADD

-285 LLGWLLVSMNS
+285 LLGWLLVSTNCGS
-296 SCYEQHPDFLSFAE
+296 YEQQPDFRSFAE
-310 QLTEDC
+310 RLTEDC
-316 KNDSD
+316 KNDPD

-348 DIMSS
+348 DIMAS
-353 LSKRFLGD
+353 LSKRFLDD
-361 LKNKVADLLE
+361 LRDKVADLLE
-371 ADEDMRNIFGVEDDE
+371 ADEDMRNIFGIEDDE
-386 ETSDEESPIR
+386 ETSEESPIR
-396 SVDIN
+396 SDDTN
-401 TDEDGDPALNVG
+401 TDKDGIPNLDA
-413 VDSPLSMDEMMD
+413 DIESPLSMDEMMD

-499 HPNEIPENIVDCYDD
+499 HSNEIPENIVDCYDD
-514 PEDEEDGSKPA
+514 PEDEEDGSESA
-525 DEEEIVNEFFK
+525 DEEEIVKEFFN

-548 NYIRNLLR
+548 NYIRNLMR
-556 FSKFYKEKDELFTI
+556 FSKFYTAKDEIFNI
-570 LDELDD
+570 FDELDD

-599 AIARYSFRREFPDM
+599 AIARYSFRREFPDL
-613 VDVMLEGVPCDTLE
+613 VEVMLEGVPCDTLE
-627 MHFMKGWVCMQK
+627 MHFMKGWVCMQRG
-639 EDDHSLRMA
+639 DNHSLRMA
-648 VDHFKEM
+648 VDYFKKM
-655 LKMQPDMKPVYLQL
+655 LKIKPDMKQVYLQL
-669 GICYRKLCQVDEY
+669 GTCYRNLIQVDDY

-695 FSEEELFELKLEK
+695 FSEEELFELKLDK

-717 LEEAMPLAYE
+717 FEEAMPLAYE
-727 LDYTHPESQMAG
+727 LDYTHPENQMAG
-739 ALLTQLLIKIGGEHT
+739 ALLTQLLIKIGGEHA
-754 EGNFQKAHQRLDEYF
+754 EENFQKAHQRLDEYF
-769 AEVNELF
+769 AEANELF
-776 GSFEKMKKSGKDPKN
+776 GSFEKMKKEGKDTKN

-819 LLALIEHQPKKAVGP
+819 LLALIEHQPKKAMGP

-841 YEDKDQDVFFEV
+841 YVEKDENVFFEA
-853 LREDYKWLKNYGC
+853 LKEDYKWLKNYGC
-866 SFTDIMIIYN
+866 SYTDLMIIYN
-876 QVVAEHQQSQEELK
+876 QVVAEHQKSQEEIK

>member
-8 SEESNNSENEAN
+8 SEESNN
-20 NPENEANNSENE
+20 PEEDV
-32 PLDQKELLED
+32 LDQDFLLEKVD
-42 VAEIRQMIHQQRFA
+42 EMRDLIHQQRFT
-56 ECNPML
+56 ECKPIL
-62 FAIIK
+62 VAIFE
-67 NCPNQQ
+67 NCPNHKQ
-73 PYIHRLVQGL
+73 YMRRLMHGL
-83 LSTVIANL
+83 LKTVLANM
-91 SLFQRKKMSSV
+91 SLLQCKKLPDD
-102 MLGFLKQDAKAI
+102 MLGFLKQYVKPSEELD
-114 KEFEIPETTPE
+114 IPEMTPE
-125 TRAKLVSEAISEL
+125 ARTKFVFGAVSEL
-138 DQFLV
+138 DQLLV
-143 DVEMDIRSELG
+143 DIEMDIRSDQG
-154 VFKDLKKKGEEIDV
+154 IFKDLKKQGEAIDI

-197 QASATLY
+197 QASARLY
-204 QEWEECREK
+204 QEWEEYREK
-213 IFGRFVSSGHWNDE
+213 IFDRFVSSGYWNNE
-227 ERAEVKDTILSPT
+227 ERAVVKDTILSPT

-268 LYDIYRQTDD
+268 LYDIYRLADD

-285 LLGWLLVSMNS
+285 LLGWLLVSTNCGS
-296 SCYEQHPDFLSFAE
+296 YEQQPDFRSFAE

-316 KNDSD
+316 KNDPD

-348 DIMSS
+348 DIMAS
-353 LSKRFLGD
+353 LSKRFLDD
-361 LKNKVADLLE
+361 LRDKVADLLE
-371 ADEDMRNIFGVEDDE
+371 ADEDMRNIFGIEGDE
-386 ETSDEESPIR
+386 ETSEESPIR
-396 SVDIN
+396 SDDTN
-401 TDEDGDPALNVG
+401 TDEDRIPNLDA
-413 VDSPLSMDEMMD
+413 DIESPLSMDEMMD

-499 HPNEIPENIVDCYDD
+499 HSNEIPENIVDCYDD
-514 PEDEEDGSKPA
+514 PEDEEDGSESA
-525 DEEEIVNEFFK
+525 DEDEIVKDFFN

-548 NYIRNLLR
+548 NYIRNLMR
-556 FSKFYKEKDELFTI
+556 FSKFYTAKDEIFNI
-570 LDELDD
+570 FDELDD

-599 AIARYSFRREFPDM
+599 AIARYSFRREFPDL
-613 VDVMLEGVPCDTLE
+613 VEVMLEGVPCDTLE

-639 EDDHSLRMA
+639 GDNHSLRMA
-648 VDHFKEM
+648 VDYFKKM
-655 LKMQPDMKPVYLQL
+655 LKIKPDMKQVYLQL
-669 GICYRKLCQVDEY
+669 GTCYRNLIQVDEY
-682 LENFDKLMEFKDS
+682 LDNFDKLMEFKDS
-695 FSEEELFELKLEK
+695 FSEEELFELKLDK

-717 LEEAMPLAYE
+717 FEEAMPLAYE
-727 LDYTHPESQMAG
+727 LDYTHPENQMAG
-739 ALLTQLLIKIGGEHT
+739 ALLTQLLIKIGGEHA
-754 EGNFQKAHQRLDEYF
+754 EENFQKAHQRLDEYF

-776 GSFEKMKKSGKDPKN
+776 GSFEKMKKAGKDTKN

-806 DKAAEAYN
+806 DKLAEAYN

-819 LLALIEHQPKKAVGP
+819 LLALIEHQPKKAMGP
-834 FFRAYAY
+834 FFRVYAY
-841 YEDKDQDVFFEV
+841 YVEKDENVFFEA
-853 LREDYKWLKNYGC
+853 LKEDYKWLKNYGC
-866 SFTDIMIIYN
+866 SYTDLMIIYN
-876 QVVAEHQQSQEELK
+876 QVVAEHQKSQEEIK

>member
-8 SEESNNSENEAN
+8 SEESNN
-20 NPENEANNSENE
+20 PEEV
-32 PLDQKELLED
+32 LDQDELLEKID
-42 VAEIRQMIHQQRFA
+42 EMRQLIHQQRFT
-56 ECNPML
+56 ECKPLLVAVFTPLPSN
-62 FAIIK
+62 K
-67 NCPNQQ
+67 QYVN
-73 PYIHRLVQGL
+73 RLLQSL
-83 LSTVIANL
+83 LTALAANM
-91 SLFQRKKMSSV
+91 SLFQRKKIPDGV
-102 MLGFLKQDAKAI
+102 FGFPLQHI
-114 KEFEIPETTPE
+114 KSFEELDIPEMTPE
-125 TRAKLVSEAISEL
+125 TRAKYISSAISGL
-138 DQFLV
+138 DQLLE
-143 DVEMDIRSELG
+143 DIEMDIRSDQG
-154 VFKDLKKKGEEIDV
+154 IFKDLKKQGEAIDI
-168 KEVKP
+168 KEVKS

-197 QASATLY
+197 QASARLY
-204 QEWEECREK
+204 QEWEEYREK
-213 IFGRFVSSGHWNDE
+213 IFGRFVSSGHWTDE
-227 ERAEVKDTILSPT
+227 ECAAVKDTILSPT

-268 LYDIYRQTDD
+268 LYDIYRLADD

-296 SCYEQHPDFLSFAE
+296 SYCEQHPDFRSFAE

-316 KNDSD
+316 KNDQD
-321 LLAEIIKAQKML
+321 LLADIIKAQKML

-361 LKNKVADLLE
+361 LKDKVADLLE
-371 ADEDMRNIFGVEDDE
+371 ADEDMRNLFEIDEDE
-386 ETSDEESPIR
+386 ETSEEESPIR

-401 TDEDGDPALNVG
+401 TDEDGVDNLNVG

-441 TEFFTHL
+441 TDFFTHL

-459 PHITEALGFVDEK
+459 PHVTEALGFVDEK

-490 YSLANLIVS
+490 YSLANLIIS

-514 PEDEEDGSKPA
+514 PEDEGDGSEPA

-536 EPEEHRAKRIRI
+536 EPGEHRAKRIRI

-556 FSKFYKEKDELFTI
+556 FSKFYKGKDELFTI

-613 VDVMLEGVPCDTLE
+613 VEVMLEGVPCDTLE

-648 VDHFKEM
+648 VSHFKEM
-655 LKMQPDMKPVYLQL
+655 LKMQPDMKQVYLQL
-669 GICYRKLCQVDEY
+669 GICYRNLIQVDEY

-695 FSEEELFELKLEK
+695 FSEEELFELKLDK

-717 LEEAMPLAYE
+717 FEEAMPLAYE
-727 LDYTHPESQMAG
+727 LDYTHPENQMAG
-739 ALLTQLLIKIGGEHT
+739 ALLTQLLIKIGGEHA
-754 EGNFQKAHQRLDEYF
+754 EENFQKAHQRLDEYF
-769 AEVNELF
+769 AEANELF
-776 GSFEKMKKSGKDPKN
+776 GSFEKMKKEGKDTKN

-819 LLALIEHQPKKAVGP
+819 LLALIEHQPKKALEP

-841 YEDKDQDVFFEV
+841 YVEKDENVFFEA
-853 LREDYKWLKNYGC
+853 LKEDYKWLKNYGC
-866 SFTDIMIIYN
+866 SYTDLMIIYN
-876 QVVAEHQQSQEELK
+876 QVVAEHQQTEDELK

>member
-8 SEESNNSENEAN
+8 SEESNN
-20 NPENEANNSENE
+20 PEEDV
-32 PLDQKELLED
+32 LDQDFLLEKVD
-42 VAEIRQMIHQQRFA
+42 EMRDLIHQQRFA
-56 ECNPML
+56 ECKPML
-62 FAIIK
+62 VAIFE
-67 NCPNQQ
+67 NCPNHKQ
-73 PYIHRLVQGL
+73 YMRRLMHGL
-83 LSTVIANL
+83 LTTVLANM
-91 SLFQRKKMSSV
+91 SLLQRKKLPDD
-102 MLGFLKQDAKAI
+102 MLGILKQYVKPSEELD
-114 KEFEIPETTPE
+114 IPEMTPE
-125 TRAKLVSEAISEL
+125 ARTKFVFGAVSEL
-138 DQFLV
+138 DQLLV
-143 DVEMDIRSELG
+143 DIEMDIRSEQG
-154 VFKDLKKKGEEIDV
+154 IFQDLKTQGEEIDI
-168 KEVKP
+168 KEVKS

-197 QASATLY
+197 QASARLY

-213 IFGRFVSSGHWNDE
+213 IFGRFVSSGHWTDE
-227 ERAEVKDTILSPT
+227 ECAAVKDTILSPT

-296 SCYEQHPDFLSFAE
+296 SYYEQQPDFRSFAE

-316 KNDSD
+316 KNDQD
-321 LLAEIIKAQKML
+321 LLADIIKAQKML

-361 LKNKVADLLE
+361 LKNKVADLLD
-371 ADEDMRNIFGVEDDE
+371 ADEDMRNLFGIDEDE
-386 ETSDEESPIR
+386 ETSEEESPIR

-401 TDEDGDPALNVG
+401 TDEDGVDNLNVG

-441 TEFFTHL
+441 TDFFTHL

-459 PHITEALGFVDEK
+459 PHVTEALGFVDEK

-514 PEDEEDGSKPA
+514 PEDEGDGSEPA

-536 EPEEHRAKRIRI
+536 EPGEHRAKRIRI

-556 FSKFYKEKDELFTI
+556 FSKFYTAKDEIFNI

-599 AIARYSFRREFPDM
+599 AIARYSFRREFPDL
-613 VDVMLEGVPCDTLE
+613 VEVMLEGVPCDTLE

-648 VDHFKEM
+648 VDHFKKM
-655 LKMQPDMKPVYLQL
+655 LKIKPDMKQVYLQL
-669 GICYRKLCQVDEY
+669 GICYRNLIQVDEY

-695 FSEEELFELKLEK
+695 FSEEELFELKLDK

-717 LEEAMPLAYE
+717 FEEAMPLAYE
-727 LDYTHPESQMAG
+727 LDYTHPENQMAG
-739 ALLTQLLIKIGGEHT
+739 ALLTQLLIKIGGEHA
-754 EGNFQKAHQRLDEYF
+754 EENFQKAHQRLDEYF

-776 GSFEKMKKSGKDPKN
+776 GSFDKMKKSGKDTKN

-806 DKAAEAYN
+806 DKLAEAYN
-814 NYSLG
+814 NYSQG
-819 LLALIEHQPKKAVGP
+819 LLALIEHQPKKALEP

-841 YEDKDQDVFFEV
+841 YVEKDENVFFEA
-853 LREDYKWLKNYGC
+853 LKEDYKWLKNYGC
-866 SFTDIMIIYN
+866 SYTDLMIIYN
-876 QVVAEHQQSQEELK
+876 QVVAEHQQTEDELK

>member
-8 SEESNNSENEAN
+8 SEESNN
-20 NPENEANNSENE
+20 PEEV
-32 PLDQKELLED
+32 LDQDELLEKID
-42 VAEIRQMIHQQRFA
+42 EMRQLIHQQRFT
-56 ECNPML
+56 ECKPLLVAVFTPLPSN
-62 FAIIK
+62 K
-67 NCPNQQ
+67 QYVN
-73 PYIHRLVQGL
+73 RLLQSL
-83 LSTVIANL
+83 LTALAANM
-91 SLFQRKKMSSV
+91 SLFQRKKIPDGV
-102 MLGFLKQDAKAI
+102 FGFPLQHI
-114 KEFEIPETTPE
+114 KSFEELDIPEMTPE
-125 TRAKLVSEAISEL
+125 TRAKYISSAISGL
-138 DQFLV
+138 DQLLE
-143 DVEMDIRSELG
+143 DIEMDIRSEQG
-154 VFKDLKKKGEEIDV
+154 IFKDLKKQGEAIDI

-197 QASATLY
+197 QASARLY
-204 QEWEECREK
+204 QEWEEYREK
-213 IFGRFVSSGHWNDE
+213 IFGRFVSSGHWTDE
-227 ERAEVKDTILSPT
+227 ECAAVKDTILSPT

-268 LYDIYRQTDD
+268 LYGIYRQTDD

-296 SCYEQHPDFLSFAE
+296 SYCEQHPDFRSFAE

-316 KNDSD
+316 KNDQD
-321 LLAEIIKAQKML
+321 LLADIIKAQKML

-361 LKNKVADLLE
+361 LKNKVADLLD
-371 ADEDMRNIFGVEDDE
+371 ADEDMRNLFEIDEDE
-386 ETSDEESPIR
+386 ETSEEESPIR

-401 TDEDGDPALNVG
+401 TDEDGVDNLNVG

-441 TEFFTHL
+441 TDFFTHL

-459 PHITEALGFVDEK
+459 PHVTEALGFVDEK

-490 YSLANLIVS
+490 YSLANLIIS

-514 PEDEEDGSKPA
+514 PEDEGDGSEPA

-536 EPEEHRAKRIRI
+536 EPGEHRAKRIRI

-556 FSKFYKEKDELFTI
+556 FSKFYKGKDELFTI

-613 VDVMLEGVPCDTLE
+613 VEVMLEGVPCDTLE

-648 VDHFKEM
+648 VSHFKEM
-655 LKMQPDMKPVYLQL
+655 LKMQPDMKQVYLQL
-669 GICYRKLCQVDEY
+669 GICYRNLIQVDEY

-695 FSEEELFELKLEK
+695 FSEEELFELKLDK

-717 LEEAMPLAYE
+717 FEEAMPLAYE
-727 LDYTHPESQMAG
+727 LDYTHPENQMAG
-739 ALLTQLLIKIGGEHT
+739 ALLTQLLIKIGGEHA
-754 EGNFQKAHQRLDEYF
+754 EENFQKAHQRLDEYF
-769 AEVNELF
+769 AEANELF
-776 GSFEKMKKSGKDPKN
+776 GSFEKMKKEGKDTKN

-819 LLALIEHQPKKAVGP
+819 LLALIEHQPKKALEP

-841 YEDKDQDVFFEV
+841 YVEKDENVFFEA
-853 LREDYKWLKNYGC
+853 LKEDYKWLKNYGC
-866 SFTDIMIIYN
+866 SYTDLMIIYN
-876 QVVAEHQQSQEELK
+876 QVVAEHQQTEDELK

>member
-8 SEESNNSENEAN
+8 SEESNN
-20 NPENEANNSENE
+20 PEEVLA
-32 PLDQKELLED
+32 QKELLED
-42 VAEIRQMIHQQRFA
+42 VVEIRQMIHQQRFA

-67 NCPNQQ
+67 NSPNHQ

-83 LSTVIANL
+83 LSTVIASL
-91 SLFQRKKMSSV
+91 SLFQRKKMSTE
-102 MLGFLKQDAKAI
+102 MLGFLKLDAKAV
-114 KEFEIPETTPE
+114 KEFKIPETTPE
-125 TRAKLVSEAISEL
+125 GRAKLVSEAISEL

-143 DVEMDIRSELG
+143 DIEMDIRSEQG
-154 VFKDLKKKGEEIDV
+154 IFKDLKKQGEAIDI
-168 KEVKP
+168 KEVKS

-197 QASATLY
+197 QASARLY
-204 QEWEECREK
+204 QEWEEYREK
-213 IFGRFVSSGHWNDE
+213 IFDRFVSSGHWDDG
-227 ERAEVKDTILSPT
+227 ERAAVKDTILSPT

-268 LYDIYRQTDD
+268 LYDIYRLADD

-285 LLGWLLVSMNS
+285 LLGWLLVSMKSNS
-296 SCYEQHPDFLSFAE
+296 YEQQPDFRSFAE

-348 DIMSS
+348 DIMAS

-361 LKNKVADLLE
+361 LKDKVADLLE
-371 ADEDMRNIFGVEDDE
+371 ADEDMRNIFGIDEDE
-386 ETSDEESPIR
+386 ETSEESPIR

-401 TDEDGDPALNVG
+401 TDEDGIDNLDA
-413 VDSPLSMDEMMD
+413 DIESPLSMDEMMD

-514 PEDEEDGSKPA
+514 PEDEEDGSESA

-536 EPEEHRAKRIRI
+536 EPGEHRAKRIRI

-556 FSKFYKEKDELFTI
+556 FSKFYTAKDEIFNI

-599 AIARYSFRREFPDM
+599 AIARYSFRREFPDL
-613 VDVMLEGVPCDTLE
+613 VEVMLEGVPCDTLE

-639 EDDHSLRMA
+639 GDNHSLCMA
-648 VDHFKEM
+648 VDHFKKM
-655 LKMQPDMKPVYLQL
+655 LKIKPDMKQVYLQL
-669 GICYRKLCQVDEY
+669 GICYRNLIQVDEY

-695 FSEEELFELKLEK
+695 FSEEELFELKLDK

-717 LEEAMPLAYE
+717 FEEAMPLAYE
-727 LDYTHPESQMAG
+727 LDYTHPENQMAG
-739 ALLTQLLIKIGGEHT
+739 ALLTQLLIKIGGEHA
-754 EGNFQKAHQRLDEYF
+754 EENFLKAHQRLDEYF

-776 GSFEKMKKSGKDPKN
+776 GSFEKMKKEGKDTKN

-806 DKAAEAYN
+806 DKLAEAYN

-819 LLALIEHQPKKAVGP
+819 LLALIEHQPKKAMGP

-841 YEDKDQDVFFEV
+841 YVEKDENVFFEA
-853 LREDYKWLKNYGC
+853 LKEDYKWLKNYGC
-866 SFTDIMIIYN
+866 SYTDLMIIYN
-876 QVVAEHQQSQEELK
+876 QVVAEHQKSQEEIK

>member
-8 SEESNNSENEAN
+8 SEESNN
-20 NPENEANNSENE
+20 PEEDVLA
-32 PLDQKELLED
+32 QKELLED
-42 VAEIRQMIHQQRFA
+42 VVEIRQMIHQQRFA

-67 NCPNQQ
+67 NSPNHQ

-83 LSTVIANL
+83 LSTVIASL
-91 SLFQRKKMSSV
+91 SLFQRKKMSTE
-102 MLGFLKQDAKAI
+102 MLGFLKLDAKAV
-114 KEFEIPETTPE
+114 KEFKIPETTPE
-125 TRAKLVSEAISEL
+125 GRAKLVSEAISEL

-143 DVEMDIRSELG
+143 DIEMDIRSEQG
-154 VFKDLKKKGEEIDV
+154 IFKDLKKQGEAIDI

-197 QASATLY
+197 QASARLY

-213 IFGRFVSSGHWNDE
+213 IFGRFVSSGYWNDE
-227 ERAEVKDTILSPT
+227 ERAVVKDTILSPT

-285 LLGWLLVSMNS
+285 LLGWLLVSMNCG
-296 SCYEQHPDFLSFAE
+296 CYEQQPDFRSFAE

-316 KNDSD
+316 KNDSG

-348 DIMSS
+348 DIMAS

-361 LKNKVADLLE
+361 LKDKVANLLE
-371 ADEDMRNIFGVEDDE
+371 ADEDMQNIFEIDEDE
-386 ETSDEESPIR
+386 ETSEESPIR

-401 TDEDGDPALNVG
+401 TDEDGIPNLD
-413 VDSPLSMDEMMD
+413 VDMESPLSMDEMMD

-514 PEDEEDGSKPA
+514 PEDEEDGSESA

-536 EPEEHRAKRIRI
+536 EPGEHRAKRIRI

-556 FSKFYKEKDELFTI
+556 FSKFYKEKDEIFNI

-599 AIARYSFRREFPDM
+599 AIARYSFRREFPDL
-613 VDVMLEGVPCDTLE
+613 VEVMLEGVPCDTLE

-648 VDHFKEM
+648 VDHFKKM
-655 LKMQPDMKPVYLQL
+655 LKIKPDMKQVYLQL
-669 GICYRKLCQVDEY
+669 GICYRNLIQVDEY

-695 FSEEELFELKLEK
+695 FSEEELFELKLDK

-717 LEEAMPLAYE
+717 FEEAMPLAYE
-727 LDYTHPESQMAG
+727 LDYTHPENQMAG
-739 ALLTQLLIKIGGEHT
+739 ALLTQLLIKIGGEHS
-754 EGNFQKAHQRLDEYF
+754 EENFQKAHLRLDEYF

-776 GSFEKMKKSGKDPKN
+776 GSFEKMKKEGKDTKN

-806 DKAAEAYN
+806 DKLAEAYN

-819 LLALIEHQPKKAVGP
+819 LLALIEHQPKKAMGP

-841 YEDKDQDVFFEV
+841 YVEKDENVFFEA
-853 LREDYKWLKNYGC
+853 LKEDYKWLKNYGC
-866 SFTDIMIIYN
+866 SYTDLMIIYN
-876 QVVAEHQQSQEELK
+876 QVVAEHQKSQEEIK

>member
-8 SEESNNSENEAN
+8 SEESNNPENEAN
-20 NPENEANNSENE
+20 NPEEV
-32 PLDQKELLED
+32 LDQKELLED

-56 ECNPML
+56 ECNSML

-114 KEFEIPETTPE
+114 KEFKIPETTPE

-154 VFKDLKKKGEEIDV
+154 VFKDLKKQGEEIDI

-188 HDLSKEEQD
+188 NDLSKEEQD

-213 IFGRFVSSGHWNDE
+213 IFGRFVSSGYWNDE

-348 DIMSS
+348 DIMAS
-353 LSKRFLGD
+353 LSNRFLGE

-371 ADEDMRNIFGVEDDE
+371 ADEDMRNIFGVEDDD
-386 ETSDEESPIR
+386 ETSEEESPIR

-401 TDEDGDPALNVG
+401 ADEDGDPALNVG

-514 PEDEEDGSKPA
+514 PEDEGDGSETA

-627 MHFMKGWVCMQK
+627 MHFMQGWVCMQK

-739 ALLTQLLIKIGGEHT
+739 ALLTQLLIKIGGEHA
-754 EGNFQKAHQRLDEYF
+754 EENFQKAHQRLDEYF

-876 QVVAEHQQSQEELK
+876 QIVAEHQQSQEELK

>member
-8 SEESNNSENEAN
+8 SEESNN
-20 NPENEANNSENE
+20 PEEV
-32 PLDQKELLED
+32 LDQDFLLEKVD
-42 VAEIRQMIHQQRFA
+42 EMRDLIHHQRFA
-56 ECNPML
+56 ECKPML
-62 FAIIK
+62 VEVFTPFSSNKQYINRLLQSLLTSLFA
-67 NCPNQQ
+67 NM
-73 PYIHRLVQGL
+73 
-83 LSTVIANL
+83 
-91 SLFQRKKMSSV
+91 SLFQRKKIPDGVFGIPIQHNKS
-102 MLGFLKQDAKAI
+102 
-114 KEFEIPETTPE
+114 FEELDIPEMTPE
-125 TRAKLVSEAISEL
+125 ARAKYISSTISGL
-138 DQFLV
+138 DQLLV
-143 DVEMDIRSELG
+143 DIEMDIRSEQG
-154 VFKDLKKKGEEIDV
+154 IFQDLKTQGEAIDI
-168 KEVKP
+168 KEVKS

-197 QASATLY
+197 QASARLY

-213 IFGRFVSSGHWNDE
+213 IFGRFVSSGYWNDE
-227 ERAEVKDTILSPT
+227 ERAAVKDTILSPT

-296 SCYEQHPDFLSFAE
+296 SYCEQHPDFRSFAE

-361 LKNKVADLLE
+361 LKNKVADLLD
-371 ADEDMRNIFGVEDDE
+371 ADEDMRNLFGIDEDE
-386 ETSDEESPIR
+386 ETSEEESPIR

-401 TDEDGDPALNVG
+401 TDEDGVDNLNVD

-441 TEFFTHL
+441 TDFFTHL

-459 PHITEALGFVDEK
+459 PHVTEALGFVDEK

-490 YSLANLIVS
+490 YSLANLIIS

-514 PEDEEDGSKPA
+514 PEDEGDGSEPA

-536 EPEEHRAKRIRI
+536 EPGEHRAKRIRI

-613 VDVMLEGVPCDTLE
+613 VEVMLEGVPCDTLE

-639 EDDHSLRMA
+639 GDDHSLRMA
-648 VDHFKEM
+648 VDHFKKM
-655 LKMQPDMKPVYLQL
+655 LKIKPDMKQVYLQL
-669 GICYRKLCQVDEY
+669 GICYRNLIQVDEY

-695 FSEEELFELKLEK
+695 FSEEELFELKLDK

-717 LEEAMPLAYE
+717 FEEAMPLAYE
-727 LDYTHPESQMAG
+727 LDYTHPENQMAG
-739 ALLTQLLIKIGGEHT
+739 ALLTQLLIKIGGEHA
-754 EGNFQKAHQRLDEYF
+754 EENFQKAHQRLDEYF

-776 GSFEKMKKSGKDPKN
+776 GSFDKMKKSGKDTKN

-806 DKAAEAYN
+806 DKLAEAYN
-814 NYSLG
+814 NYSQG
-819 LLALIEHQPKKAVGP
+819 LLALIEHQPKKALEP

-841 YEDKDQDVFFEV
+841 YVEKDENVFFEA
-853 LREDYKWLKNYGC
+853 LKEDYKWLKNYGC
-866 SFTDIMIIYN
+866 SYTDLMIIYN
-876 QVVAEHQQSQEELK
+876 QVVAEHQQTEDELK

>member
-8 SEESNNSENEAN
+8 SEESNN
-20 NPENEANNSENE
+20 PEEDV
-32 PLDQKELLED
+32 LDQDFLLEKVD
-42 VAEIRQMIHQQRFA
+42 EMRDLIHQQRFT
-56 ECNPML
+56 ECKPIL
-62 FAIIK
+62 VAIFE
-67 NCPNQQ
+67 NCPNHKQ
-73 PYIHRLVQGL
+73 YMRRLMHGL
-83 LSTVIANL
+83 LKTVLANM
-91 SLFQRKKMSSV
+91 SLLQCKKLPDD
-102 MLGFLKQDAKAI
+102 MLGFLKQYVKPSEELD
-114 KEFEIPETTPE
+114 IPEMTPE
-125 TRAKLVSEAISEL
+125 ARTKFVFGAVSEL
-138 DQFLV
+138 DQLLV
-143 DVEMDIRSELG
+143 DIEMDIRSDQG
-154 VFKDLKKKGEEIDV
+154 IFKDLKKQGEAIDI

-197 QASATLY
+197 QASARLY
-204 QEWEECREK
+204 QEWEEYREK
-213 IFGRFVSSGHWNDE
+213 IFDRFVSSGYWNNE
-227 ERAEVKDTILSPT
+227 ERAVVKDTILSPT

-268 LYDIYRQTDD
+268 LYDIYRLADD

-285 LLGWLLVSMNS
+285 LLGWLLVSTNCGS
-296 SCYEQHPDFLSFAE
+296 YEQQPDFRSFAE

-316 KNDSD
+316 KNDPD

-348 DIMSS
+348 DIMAS
-353 LSKRFLGD
+353 LSKRFLDD
-361 LKNKVADLLE
+361 LRDKVADLLE
-371 ADEDMRNIFGVEDDE
+371 ADEDMRNIFGIEDDE
-386 ETSDEESPIR
+386 ETSEESPIR
-396 SVDIN
+396 SDDTN
-401 TDEDGDPALNVG
+401 TDEDRIPNLDA
-413 VDSPLSMDEMMD
+413 DIESPLSMDEMMD

-499 HPNEIPENIVDCYDD
+499 HSNEIPENIVDCYDD
-514 PEDEEDGSKPA
+514 PEDEEDGSESA
-525 DEEEIVNEFFK
+525 DEEEIVKEFFN

-548 NYIRNLLR
+548 NYIRNLMR
-556 FSKFYKEKDELFTI
+556 FSKFYTAKDEIFNI
-570 LDELDD
+570 FDELDD

-599 AIARYSFRREFPDM
+599 AIARYSFRREFPDL
-613 VDVMLEGVPCDTLE
+613 VEVMLEGVPCDTLE

-639 EDDHSLRMA
+639 GDNHSLRMA
-648 VDHFKEM
+648 VDHFKKM
-655 LKMQPDMKPVYLQL
+655 LKIKPDMKQVYLQL
-669 GICYRKLCQVDEY
+669 GTCYRNLIQVDEY
-682 LENFDKLMEFKDS
+682 LENFDKLMGFKDS
-695 FSEEELFELKLEK
+695 FSEEELFELKLDK

-717 LEEAMPLAYE
+717 FEEAMPLAYE
-727 LDYTHPESQMAG
+727 LDYTHPENQMAG
-739 ALLTQLLIKIGGEHT
+739 ALLTQLLIKIGGEHA
-754 EGNFQKAHQRLDEYF
+754 EENFLKAHQRLDEYF
-769 AEVNELF
+769 AEANELF
-776 GSFEKMKKSGKDPKN
+776 GSFEKMKKEGKDTKN

-819 LLALIEHQPKKAVGP
+819 LLALIEHQPKKAMGP
-834 FFRAYAY
+834 FFRVYAY
-841 YEDKDQDVFFEV
+841 YVEKDENVFFEA
-853 LREDYKWLKNYGC
+853 LKEDYKWLKNYGC
-866 SFTDIMIIYN
+866 SYTDLMIIYN
-876 QVVAEHQQSQEELK
+876 QVVAEHQKSQEEIK

>member
-8 SEESNNSENEAN
+8 SEESNN
-20 NPENEANNSENE
+20 PEEVLA
-32 PLDQKELLED
+32 QKVLLED
-42 VAEIRQMIHQQRFA
+42 VVEIRQMIHQQRFA

-67 NCPNQQ
+67 NSPNHL

-83 LSTVIANL
+83 LSTVIASL
-91 SLFQRKKMSSV
+91 SLFQRKKMSTE
-102 MLGFLKQDAKAI
+102 MLDFLKLDAKAI
-114 KEFEIPETTPE
+114 KEFKIPETTPE
-125 TRAKLVSEAISEL
+125 ARAKLVSEAISEL

-143 DVEMDIRSELG
+143 DIEMDIRSEQG
-154 VFKDLKKKGEEIDV
+154 IFKDLKKQGEAIDI

-197 QASATLY
+197 QASARLY
-204 QEWEECREK
+204 QEWEEYREK
-213 IFGRFVSSGHWNDE
+213 IFDRFVSSGYWNDE
-227 ERAEVKDTILSPT
+227 ERAVVKDTILSPT

-268 LYDIYRQTDD
+268 LYDIYRLADD

-285 LLGWLLVSMNS
+285 LLGWLLVSTNCG
-296 SCYEQHPDFLSFAE
+296 CYEQHPDFRSFAE

-348 DIMSS
+348 DIMAS

-361 LKNKVADLLE
+361 LKDKVANLLE
-371 ADEDMRNIFGVEDDE
+371 ADEDMQNIFGIEDDE
-386 ETSDEESPIR
+386 ETSEESPIR

-401 TDEDGDPALNVG
+401 TDEDGIPNLDVDM
-413 VDSPLSMDEMMD
+413 DSPLSMDEMMD

-441 TEFFTHL
+441 TDFFTHL

-459 PHITEALGFVDEK
+459 PHITEALGFVEEK

-514 PEDEEDGSKPA
+514 PEDEGDGSETA
-525 DEEEIVNEFFK
+525 DEEEIVTEFFK

-583 LAGPLFQD
+583 LAGPLFLD

-627 MHFMKGWVCMQK
+627 MHFMQGWVCMQK
-639 EDDHSLRMA
+639 EDAHSLRMA

-739 ALLTQLLIKIGGEHT
+739 ALLTQLLIKTGGEHA
-754 EGNFQKAHQRLDEYF
+754 EENFQKAHQRLDEYF

-776 GSFEKMKKSGKDPKN
+776 GSFEKMKKEGKDTKN

-806 DKAAEAYN
+806 DKLAEAYN

-819 LLALIEHQPKKAVGP
+819 LLALIEHQPKKAMGP

-841 YEDKDQDVFFEV
+841 YVEKDENVFFEA
-853 LREDYKWLKNYGC
+853 LKEDYKWLKNYGC
-866 SFTDIMIIYN
+866 SYTDLMIIYN
-876 QVVAEHQQSQEELK
+876 QVVAEQQKSQEEIK

>member
-8 SEESNNSENEAN
+8 SEESNN
-20 NPENEANNSENE
+20 PEEDV
-32 PLDQKELLED
+32 LDQDFLLEKVD
-42 VAEIRQMIHQQRFA
+42 EMRDLIHQQRFS
-56 ECNPML
+56 ECKPML
-62 FAIIK
+62 VEVFTPFSSNKQYINRLMQSLLTSLFA
-67 NCPNQQ
+67 NM
-73 PYIHRLVQGL
+73 
-83 LSTVIANL
+83 
-91 SLFQRKKMSSV
+91 SLFQRKKIPDGVFGIPIQHNKS
-102 MLGFLKQDAKAI
+102 
-114 KEFEIPETTPE
+114 FEELDIPEMTPE
-125 TRAKLVSEAISEL
+125 TRAKYISSTISGL
-138 DQFLV
+138 DQLLV
-143 DVEMDIRSELG
+143 DVEMDIRSDQG
-154 VFKDLKKKGEEIDV
+154 VFKDLKKLGEEIDI
-168 KEVKP
+168 KEVKS

-197 QASATLY
+197 QASARLY

-213 IFGRFVSSGHWNDE
+213 IFGRFVSSGYWNDE
-227 ERAEVKDTILSPT
+227 ERAAVKDTILSPT

-268 LYDIYRQTDD
+268 LYDIYRLADD

-285 LLGWLLVSMNS
+285 LLGWLLVSTNCG
-296 SCYEQHPDFLSFAE
+296 CYEQHPDFRSFAE

-316 KNDSD
+316 KNDQD

-361 LKNKVADLLE
+361 LKNKVADLLD
-371 ADEDMRNIFGVEDDE
+371 ADEDMRNLFGIDEDE
-386 ETSDEESPIR
+386 ETSEEESPIR

-401 TDEDGDPALNVG
+401 TDEDGVDNLNVD

-441 TEFFTHL
+441 TDFFTHL

-459 PHITEALGFVDEK
+459 PHVTEALGFVDEK

-490 YSLANLIVS
+490 YSLANLIIS

-514 PEDEEDGSKPA
+514 PEDEGDGSEPA

-536 EPEEHRAKRIRI
+536 EPGEHRAKRIRI

-613 VDVMLEGVPCDTLE
+613 VEVMLEGVPCDTLE

-639 EDDHSLRMA
+639 GDDHSLRMA
-648 VDHFKEM
+648 VDHFKKM
-655 LKMQPDMKPVYLQL
+655 LKIKPDMKQVYLQL
-669 GICYRKLCQVDEY
+669 GICYRNLIQVDEY

-695 FSEEELFELKLEK
+695 FSEEELFELKLDK

-717 LEEAMPLAYE
+717 FEEAMPLAYE
-727 LDYTHPESQMAG
+727 LDYTHPENQMAG
-739 ALLTQLLIKIGGEHT
+739 ALLTQLLIKIGGEHA
-754 EGNFQKAHQRLDEYF
+754 EENFQKAHQRLDEYF

-776 GSFEKMKKSGKDPKN
+776 GSFDKMKKSGKDTKN

-806 DKAAEAYN
+806 DKLAEAYN
-814 NYSLG
+814 NYSQG
-819 LLALIEHQPKKAVGP
+819 LLALIEHQPKKALEP

-841 YEDKDQDVFFEV
+841 YVEKDENVFFEA
-853 LREDYKWLKNYGC
+853 LKEDYKWLKNYGC
-866 SFTDIMIIYN
+866 SYTDLMIIYN
-876 QVVAEHQQSQEELK
+876 QVVAEHQQTEDELK

>member
-8 SEESNNSENEAN
+8 SEESNN
-20 NPENEANNSENE
+20 PEEDV
-32 PLDQKELLED
+32 LDQDFLLEKVD
-42 VAEIRQMIHQQRFA
+42 EMRDLIHQQRFT
-56 ECNPML
+56 ECKPIL
-62 FAIIK
+62 VAIFEY
-67 NCPNQQ
+67 CPNHKQ
-73 PYIHRLVQGL
+73 YMRRLMHGL
-83 LSTVIANL
+83 LKTVLANM
-91 SLFQRKKMSSV
+91 SLLQCKKLPDD
-102 MLGFLKQDAKAI
+102 MLGFLKQYVKPSEELD
-114 KEFEIPETTPE
+114 IPEMTPE
-125 TRAKLVSEAISEL
+125 ARTKFVFGAVSEL
-138 DQFLV
+138 DQLLV
-143 DVEMDIRSELG
+143 DIEMDIRSDQG
-154 VFKDLKKKGEEIDV
+154 IFKDLKKQGEAIDI

-197 QASATLY
+197 QASARLY
-204 QEWEECREK
+204 QEWEEYREK
-213 IFGRFVSSGHWNDE
+213 IFDRFVSSGYWNNE
-227 ERAEVKDTILSPT
+227 ERAVVKDTILSPT

-268 LYDIYRQTDD
+268 LYDIYRLADD

-285 LLGWLLVSMNS
+285 LLGWLLVSTNCGS
-296 SCYEQHPDFLSFAE
+296 YEQQPDFRSFAE

-316 KNDSD
+316 KNDPD

-348 DIMSS
+348 DIMAS
-353 LSKRFLGD
+353 LSKRFLDD
-361 LKNKVADLLE
+361 LRDKVADLLE
-371 ADEDMRNIFGVEDDE
+371 ADEDMRNIFGIEDDE
-386 ETSDEESPIR
+386 ETSEESPIR
-396 SVDIN
+396 SDDTN
-401 TDEDGDPALNVG
+401 TDEDRIPNLDA
-413 VDSPLSMDEMMD
+413 DIESPLSMDEMMD

-499 HPNEIPENIVDCYDD
+499 HSNEIPENIVDCYDD
-514 PEDEEDGSKPA
+514 PEDEEDGSESA
-525 DEEEIVNEFFK
+525 DEEEIVKEFFN

-548 NYIRNLLR
+548 NYIRNLMR
-556 FSKFYKEKDELFTI
+556 FSKFYTAKDEIFNI
-570 LDELDD
+570 FDELDD

-599 AIARYSFRREFPDM
+599 AIARYSFRREFPDL
-613 VDVMLEGVPCDTLE
+613 VEVMLEGVPCDTLE

-639 EDDHSLRMA
+639 GDNHSLRMA
-648 VDHFKEM
+648 VDHFKKM
-655 LKMQPDMKPVYLQL
+655 LKIKPDMKQVYLQL
-669 GICYRKLCQVDEY
+669 GTCYRNLIQVDEY

-695 FSEEELFELKLEK
+695 FSEEELFELKLDK

-717 LEEAMPLAYE
+717 FEEAMPLAYE
-727 LDYTHPESQMAG
+727 LDYTHPENQMAG
-739 ALLTQLLIKIGGEHT
+739 ALLTQLLIKIGGEHA
-754 EGNFQKAHQRLDEYF
+754 EENFQKAHQRLDEYF

-776 GSFEKMKKSGKDPKN
+776 GSFEKMKKAGKDTKN

-806 DKAAEAYN
+806 DKLAEAYN

-819 LLALIEHQPKKAVGP
+819 LLALIEHQPKKAMGP
-834 FFRAYAY
+834 FFRVYAY
-841 YEDKDQDVFFEV
+841 YVEKDENVFFEA
-853 LREDYKWLKNYGC
+853 LKEDYKWLKNYGC
-866 SFTDIMIIYN
+866 SYTDLMIIYN
-876 QVVAEHQQSQEELK
+876 QVVAEHQKSQEEIK

>member
-8 SEESNNSENEAN
+8 SEESNN
-20 NPENEANNSENE
+20 PEEDV
-32 PLDQKELLED
+32 LDQDFLLEKVD
-42 VAEIRQMIHQQRFA
+42 EMRDLIHQQRFT
-56 ECNPML
+56 ECKPIL
-62 FAIIK
+62 VAIFE
-67 NCPNQQ
+67 NCPNHKQ
-73 PYIHRLVQGL
+73 YMRRLMHGL
-83 LSTVIANL
+83 LKTVLANM
-91 SLFQRKKMSSV
+91 SLLQCKKLPDD
-102 MLGFLKQDAKAI
+102 MLGFLKQYVKPSEELD
-114 KEFEIPETTPE
+114 IPEMTPE
-125 TRAKLVSEAISEL
+125 ARTKFVFGAVSEL
-138 DQFLV
+138 DQLLV
-143 DVEMDIRSELG
+143 DIEMDIRSDQG
-154 VFKDLKKKGEEIDV
+154 IFKNLKKQGEAIDI

-173 TLEKFVSREAMLFLN
+173 TLEKFVSREVMLFLN

-197 QASATLY
+197 QASARLY
-204 QEWEECREK
+204 QEWEEYREK
-213 IFGRFVSSGHWNDE
+213 IFDRFVSSGYWNNE
-227 ERAEVKDTILSPT
+227 ERAVVKDTILSPT

-268 LYDIYRQTDD
+268 LYDIYRLADD

-285 LLGWLLVSMNS
+285 LMGWLLVSTNCGS
-296 SCYEQHPDFLSFAE
+296 YEQQPDFRSFAE

-316 KNDSD
+316 KNDPD

-348 DIMSS
+348 DIMAS
-353 LSKRFLGD
+353 LSKRFLDD
-361 LKNKVADLLE
+361 LRDKVADLLE
-371 ADEDMRNIFGVEDDE
+371 ADEDMRNIFGIEDDE
-386 ETSDEESPIR
+386 ETSEESPIR
-396 SVDIN
+396 SDDTN
-401 TDEDGDPALNVG
+401 TDEDRIPNLDA
-413 VDSPLSMDEMMD
+413 DIESPLSMDEMMD

-499 HPNEIPENIVDCYDD
+499 HSNEIPENIVDCYDD
-514 PEDEEDGSKPA
+514 PEDEEDGSESA
-525 DEEEIVNEFFK
+525 DEEEIVKEFFN

-548 NYIRNLLR
+548 NYIRNLMR
-556 FSKFYKEKDELFTI
+556 FSKFYTAKDEIFNI
-570 LDELDD
+570 FDELDD

-599 AIARYSFRREFPDM
+599 AIARYSFRREFPDL
-613 VDVMLEGVPCDTLE
+613 VEVMLEGVPCDTLE

-639 EDDHSLRMA
+639 GDNHSLRMA
-648 VDHFKEM
+648 VDHFKKM
-655 LKMQPDMKPVYLQL
+655 LKIKPDMKQVYLQL
-669 GICYRKLCQVDEY
+669 GTCYRNLIQVDEY

-695 FSEEELFELKLEK
+695 FSEEELFELKLDK

-717 LEEAMPLAYE
+717 FEEAMPLAYE
-727 LDYTHPESQMAG
+727 LDYTHPENQMAG
-739 ALLTQLLIKIGGEHT
+739 ALLTQLLIKIGGEHA
-754 EGNFQKAHQRLDEYF
+754 EENFQKAHQRLDEYF

-776 GSFEKMKKSGKDPKN
+776 GSFEKMKKAGKDTKN

-806 DKAAEAYN
+806 DKLAEAYN

-819 LLALIEHQPKKAVGP
+819 LLALIEHQPKKAMGP
-834 FFRAYAY
+834 FFRVYAY
-841 YEDKDQDVFFEV
+841 YVEKDENVFFEA
-853 LREDYKWLKNYGC
+853 LKEDYKWLKNYGC
-866 SFTDIMIIYN
+866 SYTDLMIIYN
-876 QVVAEHQQSQEELK
+876 QVVAEHQKSQEEIK

>member
-8 SEESNNSENEAN
+8 SEESNN
-20 NPENEANNSENE
+20 PEEDV
-32 PLDQKELLED
+32 LDQDFLLEKVD
-42 VAEIRQMIHQQRFA
+42 EMRQLIHQQRFS
-56 ECNPML
+56 ECKPML
-62 FAIIK
+62 VEVFTPFSSNKQYINRLMQNLLTSLFA
-67 NCPNQQ
+67 NM
-73 PYIHRLVQGL
+73 
-83 LSTVIANL
+83 
-91 SLFQRKKMSSV
+91 SLFQRKKIPDGVFGIPIQHNKS
-102 MLGFLKQDAKAI
+102 
-114 KEFEIPETTPE
+114 FEELDIPEMTPE
-125 TRAKLVSEAISEL
+125 ARAKYISNAVSEL
-138 DQFLV
+138 DQLLV
-143 DVEMDIRSELG
+143 DIEMDIRSDQG
-154 VFKDLKKKGEEIDV
+154 IFKDLKKQGEAIDI

-197 QASATLY
+197 QASARLY
-204 QEWEECREK
+204 QEWEEYREK
-213 IFGRFVSSGHWNDE
+213 IFDRFVSSGYWNNE
-227 ERAEVKDTILSPT
+227 ERAVVKDTILSPT

-268 LYDIYRQTDD
+268 LYDIYRLADD

-285 LLGWLLVSMNS
+285 LLGWLLVSTNCGS
-296 SCYEQHPDFLSFAE
+296 YEQQPDFRSFAE

-316 KNDSD
+316 KNDPD

-348 DIMSS
+348 DIMAS
-353 LSKRFLGD
+353 LSKRFLDD
-361 LKNKVADLLE
+361 LRDKVADLLE
-371 ADEDMRNIFGVEDDE
+371 ADEDMRNIFGIEDDE
-386 ETSDEESPIR
+386 ETSEESPIR
-396 SVDIN
+396 SDDTN
-401 TDEDGDPALNVG
+401 TDKDGIPNLDA
-413 VDSPLSMDEMMD
+413 DIESPLSMDEMMD

-514 PEDEEDGSKPA
+514 PEDEGDGSEPA

-536 EPEEHRAKRIRI
+536 EPGEHCAKRIRI

-599 AIARYSFRREFPDM
+599 AIARYSFRREFPDL
-613 VDVMLEGVPCDTLE
+613 VEVMLEGVPCDTLE

-639 EDDHSLRMA
+639 GDNHSLRMA
-648 VDHFKEM
+648 VDHFKKM
-655 LKMQPDMKPVYLQL
+655 LKIKPDMKQVYLQL
-669 GICYRKLCQVDEY
+669 GTCYRNLIQVDEY
-682 LENFDKLMEFKDS
+682 LENFDKLMGFKDS
-695 FSEEELFELKLEK
+695 FSEEELFELKLDK

-717 LEEAMPLAYE
+717 FEEAMPLAYE
-727 LDYTHPESQMAG
+727 LDYTHPENQMAG
-739 ALLTQLLIKIGGEHT
+739 ALLTQLLIKIGGEHA
-754 EGNFQKAHQRLDEYF
+754 EENFLKAHQRLDEYF
-769 AEVNELF
+769 AEANELF
-776 GSFEKMKKSGKDPKN
+776 GSFEKMKKEGKDTKN

-806 DKAAEAYN
+806 DKLAEAYN

-819 LLALIEHQPKKAVGP
+819 LLALIEHQPKKAMGP

-841 YEDKDQDVFFEV
+841 YVEKDENVFFEA
-853 LREDYKWLKNYGC
+853 LKEDYKWLKNYGC
-866 SFTDIMIIYN
+866 SYTDLMIIYN
-876 QVVAEHQQSQEELK
+876 QVVAEHQKSQEEIK

>member
-8 SEESNNSENEAN
+8 SEESNN
-20 NPENEANNSENE
+20 PKKV
-32 PLDQKELLED
+32 LDQDELLEKVD
-42 VAEIRQMIHQQRFA
+42 EMRQLIHQQRFT
-56 ECNPML
+56 ECKPLLEAVFPTLSNKKQY
-62 FAIIK
+62 A
-67 NCPNQQ
+67 N
-73 PYIHRLVQGL
+73 RLLQSFLAALV
-83 LSTVIANL
+83 ANM
-91 SLFQRKKMSSV
+91 SLFQRKKIPDEV
-102 MLGFLKQDAKAI
+102 FGFPIKPAKS
-114 KEFEIPETTPE
+114 FEEPDIPDMTPE
-125 TRAKLVSEAISEL
+125 DRAKYISSAISGL
-138 DQFLV
+138 DQLLE
-143 DVEMDIRSELG
+143 DIEMDIRSDQG
-154 VFKDLKKKGEEIDV
+154 VFKDLKKQGEGIDI

-213 IFGRFVSSGHWNDE
+213 IFGRFVSSGYWNDE
-227 ERAEVKDTILSPT
+227 ERAAVKDTILSPT

-348 DIMSS
+348 DIMAS
-353 LSKRFLGD
+353 LSNRFLGS

-386 ETSDEESPIR
+386 ETSEEESPIR

-401 TDEDGDPALNVG
+401 TDEDGVDNLNVG

-441 TEFFTHL
+441 TAFFTHL

-459 PHITEALGFVDEK
+459 PHVTEALGFVDEK

-490 YSLANLIVS
+490 YSLANLIIS

-514 PEDEEDGSKPA
+514 PEDEGDGSESA
-525 DEEEIVNEFFK
+525 DEEEIVNEFFN

-576 DKPAYAV
+576 GKPAYAV

-627 MHFMKGWVCMQK
+627 MHFMQGWVCMQRG
-639 EDDHSLRMA
+639 DACGLALA

-655 LKMQPDMKPVYLQL
+655 LKMQPDMKQVYLQL
-669 GICYRKLCQVDEY
+669 GICYRGLIQVDEY

-695 FSEEELFELKLEK
+695 FSEEELFELKLDK
-708 LKFIVMNNR
+708 LKFIVMNKR
-717 LEEAMPLAYE
+717 FEEAMPLAYE

-739 ALLTQLLIKIGGEHT
+739 ALLTQLLIRIGGEHA
-754 EGNFQKAHQRLDEYF
+754 EENLQKAHQRLDEYF
-769 AEVNELF
+769 AETNELF
-776 GSFEKMKKSGKDPKN
+776 SNLKKMKKSGPDVLMK
-791 MMMQAMDLFFKMMKN
+791 AMGLFFKMMKN
-806 DKAAEAYN
+806 DKLAEAFN

-819 LLALIEHQPKKAVGP
+819 LLALMEHQPKKAVEP

-841 YEDKDQDVFFEV
+841 YVENDKNVFLET
-853 LREDYKWLKNYGC
+853 LKGDYKWLKNYGC
-866 SFTDIMIIYN
+866 SYTDLMIIYN
-876 QVVAEHQQSQEELK
+876 QVVAEQQQTEEEIK

>member
-8 SEESNNSENEAN
+8 SEESNN
-20 NPENEANNSENE
+20 PEEVLA
-32 PLDQKELLED
+32 QKELLED
-42 VAEIRQMIHQQRFA
+42 VVEIRQMIHQQRFA

-67 NCPNQQ
+67 NSPNHQ

-83 LSTVIANL
+83 LSTVIASL
-91 SLFQRKKMSSV
+91 SLFQRKKISTE
-102 MLGFLKQDAKAI
+102 MLGFLKLDAKAV
-114 KEFEIPETTPE
+114 KEFKIPETTPE
-125 TRAKLVSEAISEL
+125 GRAKLVSEAISEL

-143 DVEMDIRSELG
+143 DIEMDIRSEQG
-154 VFKDLKKKGEEIDV
+154 IFQDLKKQGEAIDI

-197 QASATLY
+197 QASARLY

-213 IFGRFVSSGHWNDE
+213 IFGRFVSSGYWNDE
-227 ERAEVKDTILSPT
+227 ERAAVKDTILSPT

-285 LLGWLLVSMNS
+285 LLGWLLVSTNCG
-296 SCYEQHPDFLSFAE
+296 CYEQQPDFRSFAE

-348 DIMSS
+348 DIMAS

-361 LKNKVADLLE
+361 LKDKVANLLE
-371 ADEDMRNIFGVEDDE
+371 ADEDMRNLFEIDEDE
-386 ETSDEESPIR
+386 ETSEESPIR

-401 TDEDGDPALNVG
+401 TDEDGIPNLDVDM
-413 VDSPLSMDEMMD
+413 DSPLSMDEMMD

-514 PEDEEDGSKPA
+514 PEDEGDGSEPA

-536 EPEEHRAKRIRI
+536 EPGEHRAKRIRI

-556 FSKFYKEKDELFTI
+556 FSKFYKEKDEIFNI

-599 AIARYSFRREFPDM
+599 AIARYSFRREFPDL
-613 VDVMLEGVPCDTLE
+613 VEVMLEGVPCDTLE

-639 EDDHSLRMA
+639 GDDHSLRMA
-648 VDHFKEM
+648 VDHFKKM
-655 LKMQPDMKPVYLQL
+655 LKIKPDMKQVYLQL
-669 GICYRKLCQVDEY
+669 GICYRNLIQVDEY

-695 FSEEELFELKLEK
+695 FSEEELFELKLDK

-717 LEEAMPLAYE
+717 FEEAMPLAYE
-727 LDYTHPESQMAG
+727 LDYTHPENQMAG
-739 ALLTQLLIKIGGEHT
+739 ALLTQLLIKIGGEHA
-754 EGNFQKAHQRLDEYF
+754 EENFQKAHQRLDEYF
-769 AEVNELF
+769 AEANELF
-776 GSFEKMKKSGKDPKN
+776 GSFEKMKKEGKDTKN

-819 LLALIEHQPKKAVGP
+819 LLALIEHQPKKAMGP

-841 YEDKDQDVFFEV
+841 YVEKDENVFFEA
-853 LREDYKWLKNYGC
+853 LKEDYKWLKNYGC
-866 SFTDIMIIYN
+866 SYTDLMIIYN
-876 QVVAEHQQSQEELK
+876 QVVAEHQQSQEEIK

>member
-8 SEESNNSENEAN
+8 SEESNN
-20 NPENEANNSENE
+20 PEEVLA
-32 PLDQKELLED
+32 QKELLED
-42 VAEIRQMIHQQRFA
+42 VVEIRQMIHQQRFA

-67 NCPNQQ
+67 NSPNHQ

-83 LSTVIANL
+83 LSTVIASL
-91 SLFQRKKMSSV
+91 SLFQRKKISTE
-102 MLGFLKQDAKAI
+102 MLGFLKLDAKAV
-114 KEFEIPETTPE
+114 KEFKIPETTPE
-125 TRAKLVSEAISEL
+125 ARAKLVSEAISEL
-138 DQFLV
+138 DQFLE
-143 DVEMDIRSELG
+143 DIEMDIRSEQG
-154 VFKDLKKKGEEIDV
+154 IFKDLKKQGEAIDI

-197 QASATLY
+197 QASARLY
-204 QEWEECREK
+204 QEWEEYREK
-213 IFGRFVSSGHWNDE
+213 IFGRFVSSGYWNDE
-227 ERAEVKDTILSPT
+227 ERAVVKDTILSPT

-268 LYDIYRQTDD
+268 LYDIYRLADD

-285 LLGWLLVSMNS
+285 LLGWLLVSTNCG
-296 SCYEQHPDFLSFAE
+296 CYEQQPDFRSFAE

-348 DIMSS
+348 DIMAS

-361 LKNKVADLLE
+361 LKDKVANLLE
-371 ADEDMRNIFGVEDDE
+371 ADEDMRNIFEIDEDE
-386 ETSDEESPIR
+386 ETSEESPIR

-401 TDEDGDPALNVG
+401 TDEDGIPNLDVDM
-413 VDSPLSMDEMMD
+413 DSPLSMDEMMD

-514 PEDEEDGSKPA
+514 PEDEGDGSESA

-536 EPEEHRAKRIRI
+536 EPGEHRAKRIRI

-556 FSKFYKEKDELFTI
+556 FSKFYTAKDEIFNI

-599 AIARYSFRREFPDM
+599 AIARYSFRREFPDL
-613 VDVMLEGVPCDTLE
+613 VEVMLEGVPCDTLE

-648 VDHFKEM
+648 VDHFKKM
-655 LKMQPDMKPVYLQL
+655 LKIKPDMKQVYLQL
-669 GICYRKLCQVDEY
+669 GICYRNLIQVDEY

-695 FSEEELFELKLEK
+695 FSEEELFELKLDK

-717 LEEAMPLAYE
+717 FEEAMPLAYE
-727 LDYTHPESQMAG
+727 LDYTHPENQMAG
-739 ALLTQLLIKIGGEHT
+739 ALLTQLLIKIGGEHA
-754 EGNFQKAHQRLDEYF
+754 EENFQKAHQRLDEYF

-776 GSFEKMKKSGKDPKN
+776 GSFEKMKKEGKDTKN

-806 DKAAEAYN
+806 DKLAEAYN

-819 LLALIEHQPKKAVGP
+819 LLALIEHQPKKAMGP

-841 YEDKDQDVFFEV
+841 YVEKDENVFFEA
-853 LREDYKWLKNYGC
+853 LKEDYKWLKNYGC
-866 SFTDIMIIYN
+866 SYTDLMIIYN
-876 QVVAEHQQSQEELK
+876 QVVAEHQQSQEEIK

>member
-8 SEESNNSENEAN
+8 SEESNN
-20 NPENEANNSENE
+20 PEEDV
-32 PLDQKELLED
+32 LDQDFLLEK
-42 VAEIRQMIHQQRFA
+42 VGEMRQLIHQQRFS
-56 ECNPML
+56 ECKPML
-62 FAIIK
+62 VEVFTPFSSNKQYINRLMQNLLTSLFA
-67 NCPNQQ
+67 NM
-73 PYIHRLVQGL
+73 
-83 LSTVIANL
+83 
-91 SLFQRKKMSSV
+91 SLFQRKKIPDGVFGIPIQHNKS
-102 MLGFLKQDAKAI
+102 
-114 KEFEIPETTPE
+114 FEELDIPEMTPE
-125 TRAKLVSEAISEL
+125 ARAKYISNAISEL
-138 DQFLV
+138 DQLLE
-143 DVEMDIRSELG
+143 DIEMDIRSDQG
-154 VFKDLKKKGEEIDV
+154 IFKDLKKQGEAIDI

-197 QASATLY
+197 QASARLY
-204 QEWEECREK
+204 QEWEEYREK
-213 IFGRFVSSGHWNDE
+213 IFDRFVSSGYWNNE
-227 ERAEVKDTILSPT
+227 ERAVVKDTILSPT

-268 LYDIYRQTDD
+268 LYDIYRLADD

-285 LLGWLLVSMNS
+285 LLGWLLVSTNCGS
-296 SCYEQHPDFLSFAE
+296 YEQQPDFRSFAE

-316 KNDSD
+316 KNDPD

-348 DIMSS
+348 DIMAS
-353 LSKRFLGD
+353 LSKRFLDD
-361 LKNKVADLLE
+361 LRDKVADLLE
-371 ADEDMRNIFGVEDDE
+371 ADEDMRNIFGIEDDE
-386 ETSDEESPIR
+386 ETSEESPIR
-396 SVDIN
+396 SDDTN
-401 TDEDGDPALNVG
+401 TDEDRIPNLDA
-413 VDSPLSMDEMMD
+413 DIESPLSMDEMMD

-499 HPNEIPENIVDCYDD
+499 HSNEIPENIVDCYDD
-514 PEDEEDGSKPA
+514 PEDEGDGSEPA

-536 EPEEHRAKRIRI
+536 EPGEHRAKRIRI

-599 AIARYSFRREFPDM
+599 AIARYSFRREFPDL
-613 VDVMLEGVPCDTLE
+613 VEVMLEGVPCDTLE

-639 EDDHSLRMA
+639 GDNHSLRMA
-648 VDHFKEM
+648 VDHFKKM
-655 LKMQPDMKPVYLQL
+655 LKIKPDMKQVYLQL
-669 GICYRKLCQVDEY
+669 GTCYRNLIQVDEY

-695 FSEEELFELKLEK
+695 FSEEELFELKLDK

-717 LEEAMPLAYE
+717 FEEAMPLAYE
-727 LDYTHPESQMAG
+727 LDYTHPENQMAG
-739 ALLTQLLIKIGGEHT
+739 ALLTQLLIKIGGEHA
-754 EGNFQKAHQRLDEYF
+754 EENFLKAHQRLDEYF
-769 AEVNELF
+769 AEANELF
-776 GSFEKMKKSGKDPKN
+776 GSFEKMKKEGKDTKN

-806 DKAAEAYN
+806 DKLAEAYN

-819 LLALIEHQPKKAVGP
+819 LLALIEHQPKKAMGP

-841 YEDKDQDVFFEV
+841 YVEKDENVFFEA
-853 LREDYKWLKNYGC
+853 LKEDYKWLKNYGC
-866 SFTDIMIIYN
+866 SYTDLMIIYN
-876 QVVAEHQQSQEELK
+876 QVVAEHQKSQEEIK

>member
-8 SEESNNSENEAN
+8 SEESNN
-20 NPENEANNSENE
+20 PEEDV
-32 PLDQKELLED
+32 LDQDFLLEKVD
-42 VAEIRQMIHQQRFA
+42 EMRDLIHQQRFA
-56 ECNPML
+56 ECKPML
-62 FAIIK
+62 VAIFE
-67 NCPNQQ
+67 NCPNHKQ
-73 PYIHRLVQGL
+73 YMRRLMHGL
-83 LSTVIANL
+83 LTTVLANM
-91 SLFQRKKMSSV
+91 SLLQRKKLPDD
-102 MLGFLKQDAKAI
+102 MLGILKQYVKPSEELD
-114 KEFEIPETTPE
+114 IPEMTPE
-125 TRAKLVSEAISEL
+125 ARTKFVSNAISEL
-138 DQFLV
+138 DQLLE
-143 DVEMDIRSELG
+143 DIEMDIRSEQG
-154 VFKDLKKKGEEIDV
+154 IFKDLKTQGEAIDI

-197 QASATLY
+197 QASARLY
-204 QEWEECREK
+204 QEWEEYREK
-213 IFGRFVSSGHWNDE
+213 IFGRFVSSGHWTDE
-227 ERAEVKDTILSPT
+227 ECAAVKDSILSPT

-296 SCYEQHPDFLSFAE
+296 SYYEQQPDFRSFAE

-316 KNDSD
+316 KNDQD
-321 LLAEIIKAQKML
+321 LLADIIKAQKML

-361 LKNKVADLLE
+361 LKNKVADLLD
-371 ADEDMRNIFGVEDDE
+371 ADEDMRNLFEIDEDE
-386 ETSDEESPIR
+386 ETSEEESPIR

-401 TDEDGDPALNVG
+401 TDEDGVDNLNVG

-441 TEFFTHL
+441 TDFFTHL

-459 PHITEALGFVDEK
+459 PHVTEALGFVDEK

-490 YSLANLIVS
+490 YSLANLIIS

-514 PEDEEDGSKPA
+514 PEDEGDGSEPA

-536 EPEEHRAKRIRI
+536 EPGEHRAKRIRI

-556 FSKFYKEKDELFTI
+556 FSKFYKGKDELFTI

-613 VDVMLEGVPCDTLE
+613 VEVMLEGVPCDTLE

-648 VDHFKEM
+648 VSHFKEM
-655 LKMQPDMKPVYLQL
+655 LKMQPDMKQVYLQL
-669 GICYRKLCQVDEY
+669 GICYRNLIQVDEY

-695 FSEEELFELKLEK
+695 FSEEELFELKLDK

-717 LEEAMPLAYE
+717 FEEAMPLAYE
-727 LDYTHPESQMAG
+727 LDYTHPENQMAG
-739 ALLTQLLIKIGGEHT
+739 ALLTQLLIKIGGEHA
-754 EGNFQKAHQRLDEYF
+754 EENFQKAHQRLDEYF
-769 AEVNELF
+769 AEANELF
-776 GSFEKMKKSGKDPKN
+776 GSFEKMKKEGKDTKN

-819 LLALIEHQPKKAVGP
+819 LLALIEHQPKKALEP

-841 YEDKDQDVFFEV
+841 YVEKDENVFFEA
-853 LREDYKWLKNYGC
+853 LKEDYKWLKNYGC
-866 SFTDIMIIYN
+866 SYTDLMIIYN
-876 QVVAEHQQSQEELK
+876 QVVAEHQQTEDELK

>member
-8 SEESNNSENEAN
+8 SEESNSQEEV
-20 NPENEANNSENE
+20 
-32 PLDQKELLED
+32 LDQDFLLEKVD
-42 VAEIRQMIHQQRFA
+42 EMRDLIHQQRFS
-56 ECNPML
+56 ECKPML
-62 FAIIK
+62 VEVFTPFSSNKQYINRLMQSLLTSLFA
-67 NCPNQQ
+67 NM
-73 PYIHRLVQGL
+73 
-83 LSTVIANL
+83 
-91 SLFQRKKMSSV
+91 SLFQRKKIPDGVFGIPIQHNKS
-102 MLGFLKQDAKAI
+102 
-114 KEFEIPETTPE
+114 FEELDIPEMTPE
-125 TRAKLVSEAISEL
+125 TRAKYISSTISGL
-138 DQFLV
+138 DQLLV
-143 DVEMDIRSELG
+143 DIEMDIRSDQG
-154 VFKDLKKKGEEIDV
+154 VFKDLKKLGEEIDI
-168 KEVKP
+168 KEVKS

-197 QASATLY
+197 QASARLY
-204 QEWEECREK
+204 QEWEEYREK
-213 IFGRFVSSGHWNDE
+213 IFGRFVSSGHWTDE
-227 ERAEVKDTILSPT
+227 ECAAVKDTILSPT

-268 LYDIYRQTDD
+268 LYGIYRQTDD

-296 SCYEQHPDFLSFAE
+296 SYCEQHPDFRSFAE

-321 LLAEIIKAQKML
+321 LLADIIKAQKML

-361 LKNKVADLLE
+361 LKNKVADLLD
-371 ADEDMRNIFGVEDDE
+371 ADEDMRNLFEIDEDE
-386 ETSDEESPIR
+386 ETSEEESPIR

-401 TDEDGDPALNVG
+401 TDEDGVDNLNVG

-441 TEFFTHL
+441 TDFFTHL

-459 PHITEALGFVDEK
+459 PHVTEALGFVDEK

-490 YSLANLIVS
+490 YSLANLIIS

-514 PEDEEDGSKPA
+514 PEDEGDGSEPA

-536 EPEEHRAKRIRI
+536 EPGEHRAKRIRI

-556 FSKFYKEKDELFTI
+556 FSKFYKGKDELFTI

-613 VDVMLEGVPCDTLE
+613 VEMMLEGVPCDTLE

-648 VDHFKEM
+648 VSHFKEM
-655 LKMQPDMKPVYLQL
+655 LKMQPDMKQVYLQL
-669 GICYRKLCQVDEY
+669 GICYRNLIQVDEY

-695 FSEEELFELKLEK
+695 FSEEELFELKLDK

-717 LEEAMPLAYE
+717 FEEAMPLAYE
-727 LDYTHPESQMAG
+727 LDYTHPENQMAG
-739 ALLTQLLIKIGGEHT
+739 ALLTQLLIKIGGEHA
-754 EGNFQKAHQRLDEYF
+754 EENFQKAHQRLDEYF
-769 AEVNELF
+769 AEANELF
-776 GSFEKMKKSGKDPKN
+776 GSFEKMKKEGKDTKN

-819 LLALIEHQPKKAVGP
+819 LLALIEHQPKKALEP

-841 YEDKDQDVFFEV
+841 YVEKDENVFFEA
-853 LREDYKWLKNYGC
+853 LKEDYKWLKNYGC
-866 SFTDIMIIYN
+866 SYTDLMIIYN
-876 QVVAEHQQSQEELK
+876 QVVAEHQQTEDELK

>member
-8 SEESNNSENEAN
+8 SEESNN
-20 NPENEANNSENE
+20 PEEVLA
-32 PLDQKELLED
+32 QKELLED
-42 VAEIRQMIHQQRFA
+42 VVEIRQMIHQQRFA
-56 ECNPML
+56 ECNQML

-67 NCPNQQ
+67 NCPNHQ
-73 PYIHRLVQGL
+73 PYIQRLVQGL
-83 LSTVIANL
+83 LPTVIASL
-91 SLFQRKKMSSV
+91 SLFQRKKMSTET
-102 MLGFLKQDAKAI
+102 LGFLKLDAKAI
-114 KEFEIPETTPE
+114 KEFKIPETTPE

-154 VFKDLKKKGEEIDV
+154 IFKDLKKQGGAIDI

-197 QASATLY
+197 QASARLY
-204 QEWEECREK
+204 QEWEEYREK
-213 IFGRFVSSGHWNDE
+213 IFDRFVSSGYWNDE
-227 ERAEVKDTILSPT
+227 ERAVVKNTILSPT

-268 LYDIYRQTDD
+268 LYDIYRLADD

-285 LLGWLLVSMNS
+285 LLGWLLVSTNCG
-296 SCYEQHPDFLSFAE
+296 CYEQQPDFRSFAE

-316 KNDSD
+316 KNDPD

-348 DIMSS
+348 DIMAS

-361 LKNKVADLLE
+361 LKDKVANLLE
-371 ADEDMRNIFGVEDDE
+371 ADEDMRNIFEIDEDE
-386 ETSDEESPIR
+386 ETSEESPIR

-401 TDEDGDPALNVG
+401 TDEDGIPNLDVDM
-413 VDSPLSMDEMMD
+413 DSPLSMDEMMD

-441 TEFFTHL
+441 TDFFTHL

-514 PEDEEDGSKPA
+514 PEDEGDGSEPA

-536 EPEEHRAKRIRI
+536 EPGEHRAKRIRI

-556 FSKFYKEKDELFTI
+556 FSKFYTAKDEIFNI

-599 AIARYSFRREFPDM
+599 AIARYSFRREFPDL
-613 VDVMLEGVPCDTLE
+613 VEVMLEGVPCDTLE

-639 EDDHSLRMA
+639 EDNHSLRMA
-648 VDHFKEM
+648 VDHFKKM
-655 LKMQPDMKPVYLQL
+655 LKIKPDMKQVYLQL
-669 GICYRKLCQVDEY
+669 GICYRNLIQVDEY

-695 FSEEELFELKLEK
+695 FSEEELFELKLDK

-717 LEEAMPLAYE
+717 FEEAMPLAYE
-727 LDYTHPESQMAG
+727 LDYTHPENQMAG
-739 ALLTQLLIKIGGEHT
+739 ALLTQLLIKIGGEHA
-754 EGNFQKAHQRLDEYF
+754 EENFQKAHQRLDEYF

-776 GSFEKMKKSGKDPKN
+776 GSFEKMKKEGKDTKN

-819 LLALIEHQPKKAVGP
+819 LLALIEHQPKKAMGP

-841 YEDKDQDVFFEV
+841 YVEKDENVFFEA
-853 LREDYKWLKNYGC
+853 LKEDYKWLKNYGC
-866 SFTDIMIIYN
+866 SYTDLMIIYN
-876 QVVAEHQQSQEELK
+876 QVVAEHQKSQEEIK

>member
-8 SEESNNSENEAN
+8 SEESNN
-20 NPENEANNSENE
+20 PEEV
-32 PLDQKELLED
+32 LDQDELLEKID
-42 VAEIRQMIHQQRFA
+42 EMRQLIHQQRFT
-56 ECNPML
+56 ECKPLLVAVFTPLPSN
-62 FAIIK
+62 K
-67 NCPNQQ
+67 QYVN
-73 PYIHRLVQGL
+73 RLLQSL
-83 LSTVIANL
+83 LTALAANM
-91 SLFQRKKMSSV
+91 SLFQRKKIPDGV
-102 MLGFLKQDAKAI
+102 FGFPLQHNKS
-114 KEFEIPETTPE
+114 FEELDIPEMTPE
-125 TRAKLVSEAISEL
+125 TRAKYISSAISGL
-138 DQFLV
+138 DQLLE
-143 DVEMDIRSELG
+143 DIEMDIRSDQG
-154 VFKDLKKKGEEIDV
+154 VFKDLKKQGEAIDI

-197 QASATLY
+197 QASARLY
-204 QEWEECREK
+204 QEWEEYREK
-213 IFGRFVSSGHWNDE
+213 IFGRFVSSGHWTDE
-227 ERAEVKDTILSPT
+227 ECAAVKDTILSPT

-296 SCYEQHPDFLSFAE
+296 SYCEQHPDFRSFAE

-316 KNDSD
+316 KNDQD
-321 LLAEIIKAQKML
+321 LLADIIKAQKML

-361 LKNKVADLLE
+361 LKNKVADLLD
-371 ADEDMRNIFGVEDDE
+371 ADEDMRNLFEIDEDE
-386 ETSDEESPIR
+386 ETSEEESPIR

-401 TDEDGDPALNVG
+401 TDEDGVDNLNVG

-441 TEFFTHL
+441 TDFFTYL

-459 PHITEALGFVDEK
+459 PHVTEALGFVDEK

-490 YSLANLIVS
+490 YSLANLIIS

-514 PEDEEDGSKPA
+514 PEDEGDGSEPA

-536 EPEEHRAKRIRI
+536 EPGEHRAKRIRI

-556 FSKFYKEKDELFTI
+556 FSKFYKGKDELFTI

-613 VDVMLEGVPCDTLE
+613 VEVMLEGVPCDTLE

-648 VDHFKEM
+648 VSHFKEM
-655 LKMQPDMKPVYLQL
+655 LKMQPDMKQVYLQL
-669 GICYRKLCQVDEY
+669 GICYRNLIQVDEY

-695 FSEEELFELKLEK
+695 FSEEELFELKLDK

-717 LEEAMPLAYE
+717 FEEAMPLAYE
-727 LDYTHPESQMAG
+727 LDYTHPENQMAG
-739 ALLTQLLIKIGGEHT
+739 ALLTQLLIKIGGEHA
-754 EGNFQKAHQRLDEYF
+754 EENFQKAHQRLDEYF
-769 AEVNELF
+769 AEANELF
-776 GSFEKMKKSGKDPKN
+776 GSFEKMKKEGKDTKN

-819 LLALIEHQPKKAVGP
+819 LLALIEHQPKKAMGP

-841 YEDKDQDVFFEV
+841 YVEKDENVFFEA
-853 LREDYKWLKNYGC
+853 LKEDYKWLKNYGC
-866 SFTDIMIIYN
+866 SYTDLMIIYN
-876 QVVAEHQQSQEELK
+876 QVVAEHQQTEDELK

>member
-8 SEESNNSENEAN
+8 SEESNN
-20 NPENEANNSENE
+20 PEEV
-32 PLDQKELLED
+32 LDQDELLEKID
-42 VAEIRQMIHQQRFA
+42 EMRQLIHQQRFT
-56 ECNPML
+56 ECKPLLVAVFTPLPSN
-62 FAIIK
+62 K
-67 NCPNQQ
+67 QYVN
-73 PYIHRLVQGL
+73 RLLQSL
-83 LSTVIANL
+83 LTALATNM
-91 SLFQRKKMSSV
+91 SLFQRKKIPDGV
-102 MLGFLKQDAKAI
+102 FGFPLQHI
-114 KEFEIPETTPE
+114 KSFEELDIPEMTPE
-125 TRAKLVSEAISEL
+125 TRAKYISSAISGL
-138 DQFLV
+138 DQLLE
-143 DVEMDIRSELG
+143 DIEMDIRSDQG
-154 VFKDLKKKGEEIDV
+154 VFKDLKKQGEAIDI

-197 QASATLY
+197 QASARLY
-204 QEWEECREK
+204 QEWEEYREK
-213 IFGRFVSSGHWNDE
+213 IFGRFVSSGHWTDE
-227 ERAEVKDTILSPT
+227 ECAAVKDSILSPT

-296 SCYEQHPDFLSFAE
+296 SYCEQHPDFRSFAE

-333 AVTVFSEQKSIDYTN
+333 AVSVFSEQKSIDYTN

-361 LKNKVADLLE
+361 LKNKVADLLD
-371 ADEDMRNIFGVEDDE
+371 ADEDMRNLFEIDEDE
-386 ETSDEESPIR
+386 ETSEEESPIR

-401 TDEDGDPALNVG
+401 TDEDGVDNLNVG

-441 TEFFTHL
+441 TDFFTHL

-459 PHITEALGFVDEK
+459 PHVTEALGFVDEK

-490 YSLANLIVS
+490 YSLANLIIS

-514 PEDEEDGSKPA
+514 PEDEGDGSEPA

-536 EPEEHRAKRIRI
+536 EPGEHRAKRIRI

-556 FSKFYKEKDELFTI
+556 FSKFYKGKDELFTI

-613 VDVMLEGVPCDTLE
+613 VEVMLEGVPCDTLE

-648 VDHFKEM
+648 VSHFKEM
-655 LKMQPDMKPVYLQL
+655 LKMQPDMKQVYLQL
-669 GICYRKLCQVDEY
+669 GICYRNLIQVDEY

-695 FSEEELFELKLEK
+695 FSEEELFELKLDK

-717 LEEAMPLAYE
+717 FEEAMPLAYE
-727 LDYTHPESQMAG
+727 LDYTHPENQMAG
-739 ALLTQLLIKIGGEHT
+739 ALLTQLLIKIGGEHA
-754 EGNFQKAHQRLDEYF
+754 EENFQKAHQRLDEYF
-769 AEVNELF
+769 AEANELF
-776 GSFEKMKKSGKDPKN
+776 GSFEKMKKEGKDTKN

-819 LLALIEHQPKKAVGP
+819 LLALIEHQPKKALEP

-841 YEDKDQDVFFEV
+841 YVEKDENVFFEA
-853 LREDYKWLKNYGC
+853 LKEDYKWLKNYGC
-866 SFTDIMIIYN
+866 SYTDLMIIYN
-876 QVVAEHQQSQEELK
+876 QVVAEHQQTEDELK

>member
-8 SEESNNSENEAN
+8 SEESNN
-20 NPENEANNSENE
+20 PEEVLA
-32 PLDQKELLED
+32 QKELLED
-42 VAEIRQMIHQQRFA
+42 VVEIRQMIHQQRFA

-67 NCPNQQ
+67 NSPNHQ

-83 LSTVIANL
+83 LSTVIASL
-91 SLFQRKKMSSV
+91 SLFQRKKISTE
-102 MLGFLKQDAKAI
+102 MLGFLELDAKAV
-114 KEFEIPETTPE
+114 KEFKIPETTPE
-125 TRAKLVSEAISEL
+125 GRAKLVSDAISEL

-143 DVEMDIRSELG
+143 DIEMDIRSEQG
-154 VFKDLKKKGEEIDV
+154 IFKDLKKQGEAIDI

-197 QASATLY
+197 QASARLY
-204 QEWEECREK
+204 LEWEEYREK
-213 IFGRFVSSGHWNDE
+213 IFDRFVTAGYWNDE
-227 ERAEVKDTILSPT
+227 ERAVVKDTILSPT

-255 SAATV
+255 SATTV

-268 LYDIYRQTDD
+268 LYDIYRLADD

-285 LLGWLLVSMNS
+285 LLGWLLVSTNCG
-296 SCYEQHPDFLSFAE
+296 CYEQHPDFRSFAE

-316 KNDSD
+316 KNDPD

-348 DIMSS
+348 DIMAS

-361 LKNKVADLLE
+361 LKDKVADLLE
-371 ADEDMRNIFGVEDDE
+371 ADEDMRNIFEIDEDE
-386 ETSDEESPIR
+386 ETSEESPIR

-401 TDEDGDPALNVG
+401 TDEDGIDNLDA
-413 VDSPLSMDEMMD
+413 DIESPLSMDEMMD

-514 PEDEEDGSKPA
+514 PEDEGDGSEPA

-536 EPEEHRAKRIRI
+536 EPGEHRAKRIRI

-599 AIARYSFRREFPDM
+599 AIARYSFRREFPDL
-613 VDVMLEGVPCDTLE
+613 VEVMLEGVPCDTLE

-639 EDDHSLRMA
+639 GDNHSLCMA
-648 VDHFKEM
+648 VDHFKKM
-655 LKMQPDMKPVYLQL
+655 LKIKPDMKQVYLQL
-669 GICYRKLCQVDEY
+669 GICYRNLIQVDEY

-695 FSEEELFELKLEK
+695 FSEEELFELKLDK

-717 LEEAMPLAYE
+717 FEEAMPLAYE
-727 LDYTHPESQMAG
+727 LDYTHPENQMAG
-739 ALLTQLLIKIGGEHT
+739 ALLTQLLIKIGGEHA
-754 EGNFQKAHQRLDEYF
+754 EENFQKAHQRLDEYF

-776 GSFEKMKKSGKDPKN
+776 GSFEKMKKEGKDTKN

-819 LLALIEHQPKKAVGP
+819 LLALIEHQPKKAMGP

-841 YEDKDQDVFFEV
+841 YVEKDENVFFEA
-853 LREDYKWLKNYGC
+853 LKEDYKWLKNYGC
-866 SFTDIMIIYN
+866 SYTDLMIIYN
-876 QVVAEHQQSQEELK
+876 QVVAEHQKSQEEIK

>member
-8 SEESNNSENEAN
+8 SEESNN
-20 NPENEANNSENE
+20 PEEV
-32 PLDQKELLED
+32 LDQDELLEKID
-42 VAEIRQMIHQQRFA
+42 EMRQLIHQQRFT
-56 ECNPML
+56 ECKPLLVAVFTPLPSN
-62 FAIIK
+62 K
-67 NCPNQQ
+67 QYVN
-73 PYIHRLVQGL
+73 RLLQSL
-83 LSTVIANL
+83 LTALAANM
-91 SLFQRKKMSSV
+91 SLFQRKKIPDGV
-102 MLGFLKQDAKAI
+102 FGFPLQHI
-114 KEFEIPETTPE
+114 KSFEKLDIPEMTPE
-125 TRAKLVSEAISEL
+125 TRAKYISSAISGL
-138 DQFLV
+138 DQLLE
-143 DVEMDIRSELG
+143 DIEMDIRSDQG
-154 VFKDLKKKGEEIDV
+154 VFKDLKKQGEVIDI

-197 QASATLY
+197 QASARLY
-204 QEWEECREK
+204 QEWEEYREK
-213 IFGRFVSSGHWNDE
+213 IFGRFVSSGHWTDE
-227 ERAEVKDTILSPT
+227 ECAAVKDTILSPT

-296 SCYEQHPDFLSFAE
+296 SYYEQQPDFRSFAE

-316 KNDSD
+316 KNDQD
-321 LLAEIIKAQKML
+321 LLADIIKAQKML

-361 LKNKVADLLE
+361 LKNKVADLLD
-371 ADEDMRNIFGVEDDE
+371 ADEDMRNLFEIDEDE
-386 ETSDEESPIR
+386 ETSEEESPIR

-401 TDEDGDPALNVG
+401 TDEDGVDNLNVG

-441 TEFFTHL
+441 TDFFTHL

-459 PHITEALGFVDEK
+459 PHVTEALGFVDEK

-490 YSLANLIVS
+490 YSLANLIIS

-514 PEDEEDGSKPA
+514 PEDEGDGSEPA

-536 EPEEHRAKRIRI
+536 EPGEHRAKRIRI

-556 FSKFYKEKDELFTI
+556 FSKFYKGKDELFTI

-599 AIARYSFRREFPDM
+599 AIARYSFRREFPDL
-613 VDVMLEGVPCDTLE
+613 VEVMLEGVPCDTLE

-648 VDHFKEM
+648 VSHFKEM
-655 LKMQPDMKPVYLQL
+655 LKMQPDMKQVYLQL
-669 GICYRKLCQVDEY
+669 GICYRNLIQVDEY
-682 LENFDKLMEFKDS
+682 LENFDKLMGFKDS
-695 FSEEELFELKLEK
+695 FSEEELFELKLDK

-717 LEEAMPLAYE
+717 FEEAMPLAYE
-727 LDYTHPESQMAG
+727 LDYTHPENQMAG
-739 ALLTQLLIKIGGEHT
+739 ALLTQLLIKIGGEHA
-754 EGNFQKAHQRLDEYF
+754 EENFQKAHQRLDEYF
-769 AEVNELF
+769 AEANELF
-776 GSFEKMKKSGKDPKN
+776 GSFEKMKKEGKDTKN

-819 LLALIEHQPKKAVGP
+819 LLALIEHQPKKALEP

-841 YEDKDQDVFFEV
+841 YVEKDENVFFEA
-853 LREDYKWLKNYGC
+853 LKEDYKWLKNYGC
-866 SFTDIMIIYN
+866 SYTDLMIIYN
-876 QVVAEHQQSQEELK
+876 QVVAEHQQTEDELK

>member
-8 SEESNNSENEAN
+8 SEESNN
-20 NPENEANNSENE
+20 PEEDV
-32 PLDQKELLED
+32 LDQDFLLEKID
-42 VAEIRQMIHQQRFA
+42 EMRQLIHQQRFT
-56 ECNPML
+56 ECKPLLVAVFTPLPSN
-62 FAIIK
+62 K
-67 NCPNQQ
+67 QYVN
-73 PYIHRLVQGL
+73 RLLQSL
-83 LSTVIANL
+83 LTALAANM
-91 SLFQRKKMSSV
+91 SLFQRKKIPDGV
-102 MLGFLKQDAKAI
+102 FGFPLQHI
-114 KEFEIPETTPE
+114 KSFEELDIPEMTPE
-125 TRAKLVSEAISEL
+125 TRAKYISSAISGL
-138 DQFLV
+138 DQLLE
-143 DVEMDIRSELG
+143 DIEMDIRSDQG
-154 VFKDLKKKGEEIDV
+154 VFKDLKKQGEAIDI

-197 QASATLY
+197 QASARLY
-204 QEWEECREK
+204 QEWEEYREK
-213 IFGRFVSSGHWNDE
+213 IFDRFVSSGYWNDE
-227 ERAEVKDTILSPT
+227 ERAVVKDTILSPT

-285 LLGWLLVSMNS
+285 LLGWLLVSTNCG
-296 SCYEQHPDFLSFAE
+296 CYEQQPDFRSFAE
-310 QLTEDC
+310 PLTEDC
-316 KNDSD
+316 KNDPD

-348 DIMSS
+348 DIMAS

-361 LKNKVADLLE
+361 LKDKVANLLE
-371 ADEDMRNIFGVEDDE
+371 ADEDMQNIFGIEDDE
-386 ETSDEESPIR
+386 ETSEESPIR

-401 TDEDGDPALNVG
+401 TDEDGIPNLEVDM
-413 VDSPLSMDEMMD
+413 DSPLSMDEMMD

-441 TEFFTHL
+441 TDFFTHL

-459 PHITEALGFVDEK
+459 PHVTEALGFVDEK

-490 YSLANLIVS
+490 YSLANLIIS

-514 PEDEEDGSKPA
+514 PEDEGDGSEPA

-536 EPEEHRAKRIRI
+536 EPGEHRAKRIRI

-556 FSKFYKEKDELFTI
+556 FSKFYTAKDEIFNI

-599 AIARYSFRREFPDM
+599 AIARYSFRREFPDL
-613 VDVMLEGVPCDTLE
+613 VEVMLEGVPCDTLE

-648 VDHFKEM
+648 VDHFKKM
-655 LKMQPDMKPVYLQL
+655 LKIKPDMKQVYLQL
-669 GICYRKLCQVDEY
+669 GICYRNLIQVDEY

-695 FSEEELFELKLEK
+695 FSEEELFKLKLDK

-717 LEEAMPLAYE
+717 FEEAMPLAYE
-727 LDYTHPESQMAG
+727 LDYTHPENQMAG

-754 EGNFQKAHQRLDEYF
+754 EENFQKAHQRLDEYF
-769 AEVNELF
+769 AEANELF
-776 GSFEKMKKSGKDPKN
+776 GSFEKMKKEGKDTKN

-819 LLALIEHQPKKAVGP
+819 LLALIEHQPKKAMGP

-841 YEDKDQDVFFEV
+841 YVEKDENVFFEA
-853 LREDYKWLKNYGC
+853 LKEDYKWLKNYGC
-866 SFTDIMIIYN
+866 SYTDLMIIYN
-876 QVVAEHQQSQEELK
+876 QVVAEHQKSQEEIK

>member
-8 SEESNNSENEAN
+8 SEESNN
-20 NPENEANNSENE
+20 PEEVLA
-32 PLDQKELLED
+32 QKELLED
-42 VAEIRQMIHQQRFA
+42 VVEIRQMIHQQRFA

-62 FAIIK
+62 FAIVK
-67 NCPNQQ
+67 NSPNHQ

-83 LSTVIANL
+83 LSTVIASL
-91 SLFQRKKMSSV
+91 SLFQRKKISTE
-102 MLGFLKQDAKAI
+102 MLGFLKLDAKAV
-114 KEFEIPETTPE
+114 KEFKIPETTPE
-125 TRAKLVSEAISEL
+125 GRAKLVSEAISEL

-143 DVEMDIRSELG
+143 DIEMDIRSEQG
-154 VFKDLKKKGEEIDV
+154 IFKDLKKQGEAIDI

-197 QASATLY
+197 QASARLY
-204 QEWEECREK
+204 QEWEEYREK
-213 IFGRFVSSGHWNDE
+213 IFDRFVSSGYWNDE
-227 ERAEVKDTILSPT
+227 ERAVVKDTILSPT

-268 LYDIYRQTDD
+268 LYDIYRLADD

-285 LLGWLLVSMNS
+285 LLGWLLVSTNCG
-296 SCYEQHPDFLSFAE
+296 CYEQQPDFRSFAE
-310 QLTEDC
+310 LLTEDC

-348 DIMSS
+348 DIMAS

-361 LKNKVADLLE
+361 LKDKVADLLE
-371 ADEDMRNIFGVEDDE
+371 ADEDMQNIFGIEDDE
-386 ETSDEESPIR
+386 ETSEESPIR

-401 TDEDGDPALNVG
+401 TDEDGIPNLDVDM
-413 VDSPLSMDEMMD
+413 DSPLSMDEMMD

-441 TEFFTHL
+441 TDFFTHL

-514 PEDEEDGSKPA
+514 PEDEGDGSEPA

-536 EPEEHRAKRIRI
+536 EPGEHRAKRIRI

-556 FSKFYKEKDELFTI
+556 FSKFYTAKDEIFNI

-599 AIARYSFRREFPDM
+599 AIARYSFRREFPDL
-613 VDVMLEGVPCDTLE
+613 VEVMLEGVPCDTLE

-639 EDDHSLRMA
+639 GDNHSLRMA
-648 VDHFKEM
+648 VDHFKKM
-655 LKMQPDMKPVYLQL
+655 LKIKPDMKQVYLQL
-669 GICYRKLCQVDEY
+669 GICYRNLIQVDEY

-695 FSEEELFELKLEK
+695 FSEEELFELKLDK

-717 LEEAMPLAYE
+717 FEEAMPLAYE
-727 LDYTHPESQMAG
+727 LDYTHPENQMAG
-739 ALLTQLLIKIGGEHT
+739 ALLTQLLIKIGGEHA
-754 EGNFQKAHQRLDEYF
+754 EENFQKAHQRLDEYF

-776 GSFEKMKKSGKDPKN
+776 GSFEKMKKEGKDTKN

-819 LLALIEHQPKKAVGP
+819 LLALIEHQPKKAMGP

-841 YEDKDQDVFFEV
+841 YVEKDENVFFEA
-853 LREDYKWLKNYGC
+853 LKEDYKWLKNYGC
-866 SFTDIMIIYN
+866 SYTDLMIIYN
-876 QVVAEHQQSQEELK
+876 QVVAEHQKSQEEIK